1 MRTKIGTR
9 LLSLFLT
16 AICVIG
22 LIPTSAFAA
31 SSENMPSEI
40 TLKKSDYFL
49 DTDGSKTYNSPSFDK
64 PLYLHII
71 NMNVGGKTKVGFCAE
86 HGKQLGNTLIGKKWG
101 NPEPVTNSFIKM
113 MIGYY
118 YCMTDAKYM
127 TDAYK
132 AKFGSQLWTDQNMI
146 RYHNAWI
153 QALCWRAL
161 GQGAA
166 IPSDAEGQ
174 RVAIAKELMYIAN
187 AKNGTSYSDIYTD
200 KYGTTTF
207 YEKGCKVIDNPDCWP
222 DVDVTLY
229 HYIGGNATS
238 PDGKKHYTN
247 DNTQAIMVATPR
259 GEPTIDDYQIVVKK
273 VDSSNPTKG
282 LPGATFSLT
291 MVGSDDPSFPMTG
304 VTGQDGT
311 YTFKPLKA
319 GTYQVTETEA
329 PEGYQIDNPGP
340 YTVTLPMN
348 GQKTVTVTATD
359 TPITTSSGSIRKV
372 DKDIPTMGLAGA
384 TIRITGIDNNF
395 KYEGQTVAG
404 GALTDVPWDTMPV
417 GSYIAEEIGAPE
429 GYILPS
435 PHEKKEFYWDK
446 KSDVTLVFENDS
458 KVKVQLLKKDE
469 SNNPLPGCLFT
480 VIKNGQTLF
489 SAVTDA
495 AGTITVPNV
504 TEGTY
509 WFVEKDAPEGYV
521 VNSEP
526 VTAYVSAADIQG
538 NKTVTVE
545 ATNHRKP
552 GLEIVKIDSVTK
564 EPVANC
570 TFDIRSIDGTYHET
584 LTTDGAGRIFLEN
597 MTPGSYEVKETAV
610 PKGYNLNP
618 EKQTVELTA
627 GGTFTLTF
635 ENVPKTDF
643 TLFKHDSNNHPIA
656 GVTFEISKKGGQS
669 LGHFTTDGQGKLTV
683 PNLEPGIYVAV
694 ETDCPDDYILDKTPH
709 EFQVNAGKT
718 EVGIDVVNLKKPEIT
733 VKKVDSIVGGGVEG
747 AKFEIFYAGTGGTGS
762 PAGTYESLGTKY
774 TDANGIIHL
783 DHLKEGWYRFT
794 EVEAPEGYQLDE
806 PSTQEIYLKGDDNAE
821 LTFKDTPLSAIIVM
835 KKDGVNGKALPGATF
850 QLRYLDGTSG
860 TGGTVIGEKVT
871 DQNGVCSWTGLKAGT
886 YIVEEVKPA
895 PGYNIV
901 EGPKTVYISGKA
913 QDVITVS
920 FDNSPDGTLLIKKV
934 DAKNPTKVL
943 AGAKFRVQYTNG
955 TLLGNDN
962 GIFTTDENGQ
972 ITIAGLEP
980 EKTIIVTEVEAP
992 AGYIIDGQA
1001 QTIDI
1006 KSGKVVSITFKNAP
1020 KGELVI
1026 EKTDAATGK
1035 LLPGAEFIIR
1045 KSDGTEVGADG
1056 NIHNNLTIESG
1067 TLSSDSHFVTGGDG
1081 RIIIKGLTPGN
1092 YTITEVKAPDG
1103 YLIGK
1108 NASRTIQITAGDTQT
1123 ITFANPSTCSLLI
1136 KKVCSINTDKM
1147 LEGAVFDVRYA
1158 DGSVVGDSNGVY
1170 ETGADGT
1177 ILITGLEANK
1187 AIIVTETKAPNGFAI
1202 DTKPQ
1207 TVTTIA
1213 GKVVQLTFANAPYGK
1228 LVIEKRDAETNNLLP
1243 GAEFRVTT
1251 AAGCE
1256 VGQNGV
1262 IGDTTLTSNGIFRTD
1277 ADGKI
1282 TISNLR
1288 PGNYI
1293 ITEIKA
1299 PDGYLI
1305 DDPTRNVTVT
1315 AGDTQTIV
1323 FKNHSTCSL
1332 LIKKVCTENPDKML
1346 EGAVFDVRY
1355 ADGTVVGDSNG
1366 VFTTGADGTI
1376 LITGLEANKAIVVT
1390 ETKAPDGFAIDTT
1403 PQTITTQAGKVVQ
1416 LTFANAPYGKIII
1429 EKRDSKTNEL
1439 LPGAEFRVTTAAGCE
1454 VGQNGV
1460 IGDTNLT
1467 SNGIFTTGADGKIT
1481 ITNVR
1486 PGSYV
1491 ITEIK
1496 APDGY
1501 LIDDPTRTITVTSG
1515 DTQTIVFK
1523 DTKPGGLI
1531 IEKRDSVTKEPL
1543 AGATFKVTTSD
1554 GRFVAQDGGATST
1567 NGLYT
1572 TDANG
1577 QIHIVD
1583 LDPDTYVVTEVTAPD
1598 GYLMDAPSQTV
1609 KIEKNDTQTLTFY
1622 DTPLGGLTIVK
1633 VDSESGK
1640 RLEGAKIEVAK
1651 LNGEIVGTYVTDK
1664 LGVIQLPDLDDGWY
1678 QLTEIK
1684 APKGYL
1690 LDSTPQ
1696 KVEVKKGETKTFEF
1710 ENTASASM
1718 LIHKIDS
1725 VTKKGIQ
1732 GVKFVVYDSSMTP
1745 IGEYESDDQ
1754 GYVHLNKTLED
1765 GKYYVREIVAA
1776 EGYILDNKVK
1786 SFTVLA
1792 GDTAMIEWENTSELG
1807 QIQVIKTSEG
1817 YSSVNGLP
1825 AGTPLSGAIFAV
1837 YDKQNNVVDK
1847 FQTNENGIGSSKK
1860 LPLGIYTVKE
1870 VQAPANY
1877 GLNPTVFTAD
1887 IEFAG
1892 QVVKLNV
1899 TDPVITAG
1907 VSIKKTGYAQ
1917 TMNNNVMRWTVSGV
1931 RNDSTTSLQS
1941 FYWRDTLPTDAVRL
1955 TRLVTGTYSTTQTYK
1970 VTFTTNLNSQWR
1982 TAYDNLSTAKNYTLD
1997 MSSAALGLASN
2008 EYVTQFMLSFGIVP
2022 AGFHQ
2027 LTNAT
2032 VDAQTLYALTN
2043 GYKFTNKADVGGLL
2057 GGNWVQSIAR
2067 WTTSV
2072 YSHYVPAKPAA
2083 PKSPKLPRTGY

>member
-1 MRTKIGTR
+1 VRQKIGTR

-31 SSENMPSEI
+31 PSGSMPSEI
-40 TLKKSDYFL
+40 TLQKSDYFL
-49 DTDGSKTYNSPSFDK
+49 DTDGSKTYNSPSFGE

-71 NMNVGGKTKVGFCAE
+71 NMNVGGKTNVGFCAE

-118 YCMTDAKYM
+118 YCMTDAKYQ

-132 AKFGSQLWTDQNMI
+132 EKWGGELWTDQNLI

-174 RVAIAKELMYIAN
+174 KVAIAKELMYIAN

-207 YEKGCKVIDNPDCWP
+207 YQKGEKVLDNTDCWP

-247 DNTQAIMVATPR
+247 DNTQAIMVATPSI
-259 GEPTIDDYQIVVKK
+259 PTLGNYQITVKK

-282 LPGATFSLT
+282 LAGAEFSLE
-291 MVGSDDPSFPMTG
+291 MVGSDDPKFPMTG
-304 VTGQDGT
+304 VTGQGGT
-311 YTFKPLKA
+311 LTFKDLKA
-319 GTYQVTETEA
+319 GTYQVTETKA
-329 PEGYQIDNPGP
+329 PEDYQIDNPGP
-340 YTVTLPMN
+340 YTVTLPTN
-348 GQKTVTVTATD
+348 GQNTVTVTATD
-359 TPITTSSGSIRKV
+359 TPITLASGSIRKV
-372 DKDIPTMGLAGA
+372 DKDRPTMGLAGA

-395 KYEGQTVAG
+395 TYEGQTVEG

-417 GSYIAEEIGAPE
+417 GSYVAEEIGAPE

-446 KSDVTLVFENDS
+446 KNEVKLVFENDS

-552 GLEIVKIDSVTK
+552 GLEIVKINSVTK

-709 EFQVNAGKT
+709 EFQVNAGVT
-718 EVGIDVVNLKKPEIT
+718 NVGIDVVNLKKPEIT

-794 EVEAPEGYQLDE
+794 EVEAPAGYQLDE

-850 QLRYLDGTSG
+850 QLRYLGGTSG

-980 EKTIIVTEVEAP
+980 EKTIIVTEIEAP

-1056 NIHNNLTIESG
+1056 NIHNDLTIESG

-1123 ITFANPSTCSLLI
+1123 ITFANP
-1136 KKVCSINTDKM
+1136 
-1147 LEGAVFDVRYA
+1147 
-1158 DGSVVGDSNGVY
+1158 
-1170 ETGADGT
+1170 
-1177 ILITGLEANK
+1177 
-1187 AIIVTETKAPNGFAI
+1187 
-1202 DTKPQ
+1202 
-1207 TVTTIA
+1207 
-1213 GKVVQLTFANAPYGK
+1213 
-1228 LVIEKRDAETNNLLP
+1228 
-1243 GAEFRVTT
+1243 
-1251 AAGCE
+1251 
-1256 VGQNGV
+1256 
-1262 IGDTTLTSNGIFRTD
+1262 
-1277 ADGKI
+1277 
-1282 TISNLR
+1282 
-1288 PGNYI
+1288 
-1293 ITEIKA
+1293 
-1299 PDGYLI
+1299 
-1305 DDPTRNVTVT
+1305 
-1315 AGDTQTIV
+1315 
-1323 FKNHSTCSL
+1323 STCSL

-1486 PGSYV
+1486 PGNYV

-1651 LNGEIVGTYVTDK
+1651 MNGEIVGTYVTDK

-1725 VTKKGIQ
+1725 VTRKGIQ

>member
-1 MRTKIGTR
+1 VRQKIGTR

-31 SSENMPSEI
+31 PSGSMPSEI
-40 TLKKSDYFL
+40 TLQKSDYFL
-49 DTDGSKTYNSPSFDK
+49 DTDGSKTYNSPSFDE

-118 YCMTDAKYM
+118 YCMTDAKYQ

-132 AKFGSQLWTDQNMI
+132 EKWGGELWTDQNLI

-174 RVAIAKELMYIAN
+174 KAAIAKELMYIAN

-207 YEKGCKVIDNPDCWP
+207 YQKGEKVLDNTDCWP

-247 DNTQAIMVATPR
+247 DNTQAIMVATPSI
-259 GEPTIDDYQIVVKK
+259 PTAESYQIVVKK

-282 LPGATFSLT
+282 LSGATFSLT
-291 MVGSDDPSFPMTG
+291 MVGSTKTLTG

-311 YTFKPLKA
+311 YTFKNLKA

-340 YTVTLPMN
+340 YAVTLPTN
-348 GQKTVTVTATD
+348 GQKTVTVTALD
-359 TPITTSSGSIRKV
+359 TPITLASGSIRKV
-372 DKDIPTMGLAGA
+372 DKDRPTMGLAGA

-395 KYEGQTVAG
+395 TYEGQTVEG

-417 GSYIAEEIGAPE
+417 GSYVAEEIGAPE

-446 KSDVTLVFENDS
+446 KNEVKLVFENDS

-709 EFQVNAGKT
+709 EFQVNAGVT
-718 EVGIDVVNLKKPEIT
+718 NVGIDVVNLKKPEIT
-733 VKKVDSIVGGGVEG
+733 VKKVDSIVGGGVKD

-794 EVEAPEGYQLDE
+794 EVEAPAGYQLDE
-806 PSTQEIYLKGDDNAE
+806 PSTQEIYLKGDDNAT

-850 QLRYLDGTSG
+850 QLRYLGGTSG

-871 DQNGVCSWTGLKAGT
+871 DQNGVCSWTSLKAGT

-934 DAKNPTKVL
+934 DAKHPTKVL

-980 EKTIIVTEVEAP
+980 EKTIIVTEIEAP

-1035 LLPGAEFIIR
+1035 LLSGAEFIIR

-1056 NIHNNLTIESG
+1056 NIHNDLTIESG

-1123 ITFANPSTCSLLI
+1123 ITFANP
-1136 KKVCSINTDKM
+1136 
-1147 LEGAVFDVRYA
+1147 
-1158 DGSVVGDSNGVY
+1158 
-1170 ETGADGT
+1170 
-1177 ILITGLEANK
+1177 
-1187 AIIVTETKAPNGFAI
+1187 
-1202 DTKPQ
+1202 
-1207 TVTTIA
+1207 
-1213 GKVVQLTFANAPYGK
+1213 
-1228 LVIEKRDAETNNLLP
+1228 
-1243 GAEFRVTT
+1243 
-1251 AAGCE
+1251 
-1256 VGQNGV
+1256 
-1262 IGDTTLTSNGIFRTD
+1262 
-1277 ADGKI
+1277 
-1282 TISNLR
+1282 
-1288 PGNYI
+1288 
-1293 ITEIKA
+1293 
-1299 PDGYLI
+1299 
-1305 DDPTRNVTVT
+1305 
-1315 AGDTQTIV
+1315 
-1323 FKNHSTCSL
+1323 STCSL

-1486 PGSYV
+1486 PGNYV

-1531 IEKRDSVTKEPL
+1531 IEKRDIVTKEPL

-1651 LNGEIVGTYVTDK
+1651 MNGEIVGTYVTDK

-1725 VTKKGIQ
+1725 VTRKGIQ

-2067 WTTSV
+2067 WTTSI

>member
-31 SSENMPSEI
+31 PSGSMPSEI
-40 TLKKSDYFL
+40 TLQKSDYFL
-49 DTDGSKTYNSPSFDK
+49 DTDGSKTYNSPSFGE

-71 NMNVGGKTKVGFCAE
+71 NMNVGGKTNVGFCAE

-118 YCMTDAKYM
+118 YCMTDAKYQ

-132 AKFGSQLWTDQNMI
+132 EKWGGELWTDQNLI

-174 RVAIAKELMYIAN
+174 KVAIAKELMYIAN

-207 YEKGCKVIDNPDCWP
+207 YQKGEKVLDNTDCWP

-247 DNTQAIMVATPR
+247 DNTQAIMVATPKKSDI
-259 GEPTIDDYQIVVKK
+259 PSDKYQIVVKK

-282 LPGATFSLT
+282 LAGATFSLE
-291 MVGSDDPSFPMTG
+291 MVGSDDPKFPMTG

-311 YTFKPLKA
+311 YTFKNLKA

-340 YTVTLPMN
+340 YAVTLPTN
-348 GQKTVTVTATD
+348 GQKTVTVTALD
-359 TPITTSSGSIRKV
+359 TPITLASGSIRKV
-372 DKDIPTMGLAGA
+372 DKDRPTMGLAGA

-395 KYEGQTVAG
+395 TYEGQTVEG

-417 GSYIAEEIGAPE
+417 GSYVAEEIGAPE

-446 KSDVTLVFENDS
+446 KNEVKLVFENDS

-495 AGTITVPNV
+495 AGIITVPNV

-552 GLEIVKIDSVTK
+552 GLEIVKINSVTK

-597 MTPGSYEVKETAV
+597 MMPGSYEVKETAV

-709 EFQVNAGKT
+709 EFQVNAGVT
-718 EVGIDVVNLKKPEIT
+718 NVGIDVVNLKKPEIT

-794 EVEAPEGYQLDE
+794 EVEAPAGYQLDE

-850 QLRYLDGTSG
+850 QLRYLGGTSG

-871 DQNGVCSWTGLKAGT
+871 DQNGVCSWTSLKAGT

-934 DAKNPTKVL
+934 DAKHPTKVL

-980 EKTIIVTEVEAP
+980 EKTIIVTEIEAP

-1228 LVIEKRDAETNNLLP
+1228 
-1243 GAEFRVTT
+1243 
-1251 AAGCE
+1251 
-1256 VGQNGV
+1256 
-1262 IGDTTLTSNGIFRTD
+1262 
-1277 ADGKI
+1277 
-1282 TISNLR
+1282 
-1288 PGNYI
+1288 
-1293 ITEIKA
+1293 
-1299 PDGYLI
+1299 
-1305 DDPTRNVTVT
+1305 
-1315 AGDTQTIV
+1315 
-1323 FKNHSTCSL
+1323 
-1332 LIKKVCTENPDKML
+1332 
-1346 EGAVFDVRY
+1346 
-1355 ADGTVVGDSNG
+1355 
-1366 VFTTGADGTI
+1366 
-1376 LITGLEANKAIVVT
+1376 
-1390 ETKAPDGFAIDTT
+1390 
-1403 PQTITTQAGKVVQ
+1403 
-1416 LTFANAPYGKIII
+1416 III

-1496 APDGY
+1496 APGGY

-1651 LNGEIVGTYVTDK
+1651 MNGEIVGTYVTDK

-1725 VTKKGIQ
+1725 VTRKGIQ

-2067 WTTSV
+2067 WTTSI

-2083 PKSPKLPRTGY
+2083 PKSPTLPRTGY

>member
-1 MRTKIGTR
+1 MRQKIGTR

-31 SSENMPSEI
+31 PSGSMPSEI
-40 TLKKSDYFL
+40 TLQKSDYFL
-49 DTDGSKTYNSPSFDK
+49 DTDGSKTYNSPSFGE

-71 NMNVGGKTKVGFCAE
+71 NMNVGGKTNVGFCAE

-118 YCMTDAKYM
+118 YCMTDAKYQ

-132 AKFGSQLWTDQNMI
+132 EKWGGELWTDQNLI

-174 RVAIAKELMYIAN
+174 KVAIAKELMYIAN

-207 YEKGCKVIDNPDCWP
+207 YQKGEKVLDNTDCWP

-247 DNTQAIMVATPR
+247 DNTQAIMVATPSI
-259 GEPTIDDYQIVVKK
+259 PTLGNYQITVKK

-282 LPGATFSLT
+282 LAGAEFSLE
-291 MVGSDDPSFPMTG
+291 MVGSDDPKFPMTG
-304 VTGQDGT
+304 VTGQGGT
-311 YTFKPLKA
+311 LTFKDLKA
-319 GTYQVTETEA
+319 GTYQVTETKA
-329 PEGYQIDNPGP
+329 PEDYQIDNPGP
-340 YTVTLPMN
+340 YTVTLPTN
-348 GQKTVTVTATD
+348 GQNTVTVTATD
-359 TPITTSSGSIRKV
+359 TPITLASGSIRKV
-372 DKDIPTMGLAGA
+372 DKDRPTMGLAGA

-395 KYEGQTVAG
+395 TYEGQTVEG

-417 GSYIAEEIGAPE
+417 GSYVAEEIGAPE

-446 KSDVTLVFENDS
+446 KNEVKLVFENDS

-570 TFDIRSIDGTYHET
+570 TFDIRSIDGTYHEA

-709 EFQVNAGKT
+709 EFQVNAGVT
-718 EVGIDVVNLKKPEIT
+718 NVGIDVVNLKKPEIT

-794 EVEAPEGYQLDE
+794 EVKAPAGYQLDE

-850 QLRYLDGTSG
+850 QLRYLGGTSG
-860 TGGTVIGEKVT
+860 TGGTAIGEKVT

-980 EKTIIVTEVEAP
+980 KKTIIVTEIEAP

-1056 NIHNNLTIESG
+1056 NIHNDLTIESG

-1136 KKVCSINTDKM
+1136 KKVC
-1147 LEGAVFDVRYA
+1147 
-1158 DGSVVGDSNGVY
+1158 
-1170 ETGADGT
+1170 
-1177 ILITGLEANK
+1177 
-1187 AIIVTETKAPNGFAI
+1187 
-1202 DTKPQ
+1202 
-1207 TVTTIA
+1207 
-1213 GKVVQLTFANAPYGK
+1213 
-1228 LVIEKRDAETNNLLP
+1228 
-1243 GAEFRVTT
+1243 
-1251 AAGCE
+1251 
-1256 VGQNGV
+1256 
-1262 IGDTTLTSNGIFRTD
+1262 
-1277 ADGKI
+1277 
-1282 TISNLR
+1282 
-1288 PGNYI
+1288 
-1293 ITEIKA
+1293 
-1299 PDGYLI
+1299 
-1305 DDPTRNVTVT
+1305 
-1315 AGDTQTIV
+1315 
-1323 FKNHSTCSL
+1323 
-1332 LIKKVCTENPDKML
+1332 TENPDKML

-1376 LITGLEANKAIVVT
+1376 LITSLEANKAIVVT

-1486 PGSYV
+1486 PGNYI

-1651 LNGEIVGTYVTDK
+1651 MNGEIVGTYVTDK

-1725 VTKKGIQ
+1725 VTRKGIQ

>member
-1 MRTKIGTR
+1 MRQKIGTR

-31 SSENMPSEI
+31 PSGSMPSEI
-40 TLKKSDYFL
+40 TLQKSDYFL
-49 DTDGSKTYNSPSFDK
+49 DTDGSKTYNSPSFGE

-118 YCMTDAKYM
+118 YCMTDAKYQ

-132 AKFGSQLWTDQNMI
+132 EKWGGELWTDQNLI

-174 RVAIAKELMYIAN
+174 KAAIAKELMYIAN

-207 YEKGCKVIDNPDCWP
+207 YQKGEKVLDNTDCWP

-247 DNTQAIMVATPR
+247 DNTQAIMVATPSI
-259 GEPTIDDYQIVVKK
+259 PTAESYQIVVKK

-282 LPGATFSLT
+282 LSGATFSLT
-291 MVGSDDPSFPMTG
+291 MVGSTKTLTG

-311 YTFKPLKA
+311 YTFKNLKA

-340 YTVTLPMN
+340 YAVTLPTN
-348 GQKTVTVTATD
+348 GQKTVTVTALD
-359 TPITTSSGSIRKV
+359 TPITLASGSIRKV
-372 DKDIPTMGLAGA
+372 DKDRPTMGLAGA

-395 KYEGQTVAG
+395 TYEGQTVEG

-417 GSYIAEEIGAPE
+417 GSYVAEEIGAPE

-446 KSDVTLVFENDS
+446 KNEVKLVFENDS

-709 EFQVNAGKT
+709 EFQVNAGVT
-718 EVGIDVVNLKKPEIT
+718 NVGIDVVNLKKPEIT

-794 EVEAPEGYQLDE
+794 EVEAPAGYQLDE

-850 QLRYLDGTSG
+850 QLRYLGGTSG

-934 DAKNPTKVL
+934 DAKHPTKVL

-980 EKTIIVTEVEAP
+980 EKTIIVTEIEAP

-1056 NIHNNLTIESG
+1056 NIHNDLTIESG

-1081 RIIIKGLTPGN
+1081 RIIIKGLTPGH

-1123 ITFANPSTCSLLI
+1123 ITFANP
-1136 KKVCSINTDKM
+1136 
-1147 LEGAVFDVRYA
+1147 
-1158 DGSVVGDSNGVY
+1158 
-1170 ETGADGT
+1170 
-1177 ILITGLEANK
+1177 
-1187 AIIVTETKAPNGFAI
+1187 
-1202 DTKPQ
+1202 
-1207 TVTTIA
+1207 
-1213 GKVVQLTFANAPYGK
+1213 
-1228 LVIEKRDAETNNLLP
+1228 
-1243 GAEFRVTT
+1243 
-1251 AAGCE
+1251 
-1256 VGQNGV
+1256 
-1262 IGDTTLTSNGIFRTD
+1262 
-1277 ADGKI
+1277 
-1282 TISNLR
+1282 
-1288 PGNYI
+1288 
-1293 ITEIKA
+1293 
-1299 PDGYLI
+1299 
-1305 DDPTRNVTVT
+1305 
-1315 AGDTQTIV
+1315 
-1323 FKNHSTCSL
+1323 STCSL

-1486 PGSYV
+1486 PGNYV

-1651 LNGEIVGTYVTDK
+1651 MNGEIVGTYVTDK

-1725 VTKKGIQ
+1725 VTRKGIQ

>member
-31 SSENMPSEI
+31 PSGSMPSEI
-40 TLKKSDYFL
+40 TLQKSDYFL
-49 DTDGSKTYNSPSFDK
+49 DTDGSKTYNSPSFGE

-71 NMNVGGKTKVGFCAE
+71 NMNVGGKTNVGFCAE

-118 YCMTDAKYM
+118 YCMTDAKYQ

-132 AKFGSQLWTDQNMI
+132 EKWGGELWTDQNLI

-174 RVAIAKELMYIAN
+174 KVAIAKELMYMAN

-207 YEKGCKVIDNPDCWP
+207 YQKGEKVLDNTDCWP

-247 DNTQAIMVATPR
+247 DNTQAIMVATPKKSDI
-259 GEPTIDDYQIVVKK
+259 PSDKYQIVVKK

-282 LPGATFSLT
+282 LAGATFSLE
-291 MVGSDDPSFPMTG
+291 MVGSDDPKFPMTG

-311 YTFKPLKA
+311 YTFKNLKA

-340 YTVTLPMN
+340 YAVTLPTN
-348 GQKTVTVTATD
+348 GQKTVTVTALD
-359 TPITTSSGSIRKV
+359 TPITLASGSIRKV
-372 DKDIPTMGLAGA
+372 DKDRPTMGLAGA

-395 KYEGQTVAG
+395 TYEGQTVEG

-417 GSYIAEEIGAPE
+417 GSYVAEEIGAPE

-446 KSDVTLVFENDS
+446 KNEVKLVFENDS

-584 LTTDGAGRIFLEN
+584 LTTDGTGRIFLEN

-709 EFQVNAGKT
+709 EFQVNAGVT
-718 EVGIDVVNLKKPEIT
+718 NVGIDVVNLKKPEIT

-794 EVEAPEGYQLDE
+794 EVEAPAGYQLDE

-850 QLRYLDGTSG
+850 QLRYLGGTSG

-934 DAKNPTKVL
+934 DAKNPAKVL

-980 EKTIIVTEVEAP
+980 EKTIMVTEIEAP

-1288 PGNYI
+1288 PGNYV

-1315 AGDTQTIV
+1315 A
-1323 FKNHSTCSL
+1323 
-1332 LIKKVCTENPDKML
+1332 
-1346 EGAVFDVRY
+1346 
-1355 ADGTVVGDSNG
+1355 
-1366 VFTTGADGTI
+1366 
-1376 LITGLEANKAIVVT
+1376 
-1390 ETKAPDGFAIDTT
+1390 
-1403 PQTITTQAGKVVQ
+1403 
-1416 LTFANAPYGKIII
+1416 
-1429 EKRDSKTNEL
+1429 
-1439 LPGAEFRVTTAAGCE
+1439 
-1454 VGQNGV
+1454 
-1460 IGDTNLT
+1460 
-1467 SNGIFTTGADGKIT
+1467 
-1481 ITNVR
+1481 
-1486 PGSYV
+1486 
-1491 ITEIK
+1491 
-1496 APDGY
+1496 
-1501 LIDDPTRTITVTSG
+1501 G

-1651 LNGEIVGTYVTDK
+1651 MNGEIVGTYVTDK

-1725 VTKKGIQ
+1725 VTRKGIQ

>member
-1 MRTKIGTR
+1 MRTRIGTR

-31 SSENMPSEI
+31 SSESMPSEI

-71 NMNVGGKTKVGFCAE
+71 NMNVGGETKVGFCAE

-118 YCMTDAKYM
+118 YCMTDAKYQ

-132 AKFGSQLWTDQNMI
+132 EKWGGALWTDQNMI

-174 RVAIAKELMYIAN
+174 KVAIAKELMYIAN

-207 YEKGCKVIDNPDCWP
+207 YQKGEKVLDNTDCWP

-247 DNTQAIMVATPR
+247 DNTQAIMVATPKTPDTPI
-259 GEPTIDDYQIVVKK
+259 EDYQIVVKK
-273 VDSSNPTKG
+273 VDSTNPTKG
-282 LPGATFSLT
+282 LAGATFSLT
-291 MVGSDDPSFPMTG
+291 KVGSDDPKYPLTG

-311 YTFKPLKA
+311 YTFRRLEA

-340 YTVTLPMN
+340 YAVTLPTN

-359 TPITTSSGSIRKV
+359 TPITIASGSIRKV
-372 DKDIPTMGLAGA
+372 DKDRPTMGLAGA

-395 KYEGQTVAG
+395 TYEGQTVEG

-417 GSYIAEEIGAPE
+417 GSYVAEEIGAPE

-446 KSDVTLVFENDS
+446 KNEVKLVFENDS

-709 EFQVNAGKT
+709 EFQVNAGVT
-718 EVGIDVVNLKKPEIT
+718 NVGIDVVNLKKPEIT

-794 EVEAPEGYQLDE
+794 EVKAPAGYQLDE

-850 QLRYLDGTSG
+850 QLRYLGGTSG

-871 DQNGVCSWTGLKAGT
+871 DQNGVCSWTSLKAGT

-934 DAKNPTKVL
+934 DAKHPTKVL

-980 EKTIIVTEVEAP
+980 EKTIIVTEIEAP

-1056 NIHNNLTIESG
+1056 NIHNDLTIESG

-1123 ITFANPSTCSLLI
+1123 ITFANP
-1136 KKVCSINTDKM
+1136 
-1147 LEGAVFDVRYA
+1147 
-1158 DGSVVGDSNGVY
+1158 
-1170 ETGADGT
+1170 
-1177 ILITGLEANK
+1177 
-1187 AIIVTETKAPNGFAI
+1187 
-1202 DTKPQ
+1202 
-1207 TVTTIA
+1207 
-1213 GKVVQLTFANAPYGK
+1213 
-1228 LVIEKRDAETNNLLP
+1228 
-1243 GAEFRVTT
+1243 
-1251 AAGCE
+1251 
-1256 VGQNGV
+1256 
-1262 IGDTTLTSNGIFRTD
+1262 
-1277 ADGKI
+1277 
-1282 TISNLR
+1282 
-1288 PGNYI
+1288 
-1293 ITEIKA
+1293 
-1299 PDGYLI
+1299 
-1305 DDPTRNVTVT
+1305 
-1315 AGDTQTIV
+1315 
-1323 FKNHSTCSL
+1323 STCSL

-1416 LTFANAPYGKIII
+1416 LTFANAPYGIIII

-1467 SNGIFTTGADGKIT
+1467 SNGIFTTGADGKTT

-1486 PGSYV
+1486 PGSYI

-1651 LNGEIVGTYVTDK
+1651 MNGEIVGTYVTDK

-1725 VTKKGIQ
+1725 VTRKGIQ

>member
-31 SSENMPSEI
+31 PSGSMPSEI
-40 TLKKSDYFL
+40 TLQKSDYFL
-49 DTDGSKTYNSPSFDK
+49 DTDGSKTYNSPSFGE

-71 NMNVGGKTKVGFCAE
+71 NMNVGGETKIGFCAE

-118 YCMTDAKYM
+118 YCMTDTKYQ

-132 AKFGSQLWTDQNMI
+132 EKWGGELWTDPNLI

-174 RVAIAKELMYIAN
+174 KVAIAKELMYIAN

-207 YEKGCKVIDNPDCWP
+207 YQKGEKVLDNTDCWP

-247 DNTQAIMVATPR
+247 ENTQAIMVATPK
-259 GEPTIDDYQIVVKK
+259 EPTSEEYQIVVKK

-282 LPGATFSLT
+282 LAGAEFSLE
-291 MVGSDDPSFPMTG
+291 MVGSDDPKFPMTG
-304 VTGQDGT
+304 VTRQNGT
-311 YTFKPLKA
+311 YTFRGLKA
-319 GTYQVTETEA
+319 GTYQVTETTA
-329 PEGYQIDNPGP
+329 PDGYQIDNPGP
-340 YTVTLPMN
+340 YTVTLPTN
-348 GQKTVTVTATD
+348 GQKTVTVTALD
-359 TPITTSSGSIRKV
+359 TPITLASGSIRKV
-372 DKDIPTMGLAGA
+372 DKDRPTMGLAGA

-395 KYEGQTVAG
+395 TYEGQTVEG

-417 GSYIAEEIGAPE
+417 GSYVAEEIGAPE

-446 KSDVTLVFENDS
+446 KNEVKLVFENDS

-584 LTTDGAGRIFLEN
+584 LTTDGTGRIFLEN

-610 PKGYNLNP
+610 PQGYNLNP

-656 GVTFEISKKGGQS
+656 GVTFEISKKGGKS

-709 EFQVNAGKT
+709 EFQVNAGVT
-718 EVGIDVVNLKKPEIT
+718 NVGIDVVNLKKPEIT
-733 VKKVDSIVGGGVEG
+733 VKKVDSIVGGGVKD

-794 EVEAPEGYQLDE
+794 EVEAPAGYQLDE

-850 QLRYLDGTSG
+850 QLRYLGGTSG

-871 DQNGVCSWTGLKAGT
+871 DQNGVCSWTSLKAGT

-934 DAKNPTKVL
+934 DAKHPTKVL

-980 EKTIIVTEVEAP
+980 EKTIIVTEIEAP

-1035 LLPGAEFIIR
+1035 LLSGAEFIIR

-1056 NIHNNLTIESG
+1056 NIHNDLTIESG

-1123 ITFANPSTCSLLI
+1123 ITFANP
-1136 KKVCSINTDKM
+1136 
-1147 LEGAVFDVRYA
+1147 
-1158 DGSVVGDSNGVY
+1158 
-1170 ETGADGT
+1170 
-1177 ILITGLEANK
+1177 
-1187 AIIVTETKAPNGFAI
+1187 
-1202 DTKPQ
+1202 
-1207 TVTTIA
+1207 
-1213 GKVVQLTFANAPYGK
+1213 
-1228 LVIEKRDAETNNLLP
+1228 
-1243 GAEFRVTT
+1243 
-1251 AAGCE
+1251 
-1256 VGQNGV
+1256 
-1262 IGDTTLTSNGIFRTD
+1262 
-1277 ADGKI
+1277 
-1282 TISNLR
+1282 
-1288 PGNYI
+1288 
-1293 ITEIKA
+1293 
-1299 PDGYLI
+1299 
-1305 DDPTRNVTVT
+1305 
-1315 AGDTQTIV
+1315 
-1323 FKNHSTCSL
+1323 STCSL

-1486 PGSYV
+1486 PGNYV

-1651 LNGEIVGTYVTDK
+1651 MNGEIVGTYVTDK

-1725 VTKKGIQ
+1725 VTRKGIQ

-1765 GKYYVREIVAA
+1765 GRYYVREIVAA

-1877 GLNPTVFTAD
+1877 GLNPTMFTAD

-2067 WTTSV
+2067 WTTSI

>member
-31 SSENMPSEI
+31 PSGSMPSEI
-40 TLKKSDYFL
+40 TLQKSDYFL
-49 DTDGSKTYNSPSFDK
+49 DTDGSKTYNSPSFGE

-71 NMNVGGKTKVGFCAE
+71 NMNVGGETKIGFCAE

-118 YCMTDAKYM
+118 YCMTDAKYQ

-132 AKFGSQLWTDQNMI
+132 EKWGGELWTDQNLI

-174 RVAIAKELMYIAN
+174 KVAIAKELMYIAN

-207 YEKGCKVIDNPDCWP
+207 YQKGEKVLDNTDCWP

-229 HYIGGNATS
+229 RYIGGNATS

-247 DNTQAIMVATPR
+247 DNTQAVMVATPKK
-259 GEPTIDDYQIVVKK
+259 EPTGDTYRIIVKK

-282 LPGATFSLT
+282 LAGATFSLE
-291 MVGSDDPSFPMTG
+291 MVGSDGPSFPKTG

-311 YTFKPLKA
+311 YIFDRLEA
-319 GTYQVTETEA
+319 GTYKVTETEA

-340 YTVTLPMN
+340 YAVTLPTN
-348 GQKTVTVTATD
+348 GQNTVTVTALD
-359 TPITTSSGSIRKV
+359 TPITLASGSIRKV
-372 DKDIPTMGLAGA
+372 DKDRPTMGLAGA

-395 KYEGQTVAG
+395 TYEGQTVEG

-417 GSYIAEEIGAPE
+417 GSYVAEEIGAPE

-446 KSDVTLVFENDS
+446 KNEVKLVFENDS

-709 EFQVNAGKT
+709 EFQVNAGVT
-718 EVGIDVVNLKKPEIT
+718 NVGIDVVNLKKPEIT

-794 EVEAPEGYQLDE
+794 EVEAPAGYQLDE

-850 QLRYLDGTSG
+850 QLRYLGGTSG

-934 DAKNPTKVL
+934 DAKHPTKVL

-980 EKTIIVTEVEAP
+980 EKTIIVTEIEAP

-1056 NIHNNLTIESG
+1056 NIHNDLTIESG

-1136 KKVCSINTDKM
+1136 KKVC
-1147 LEGAVFDVRYA
+1147 
-1158 DGSVVGDSNGVY
+1158 
-1170 ETGADGT
+1170 
-1177 ILITGLEANK
+1177 
-1187 AIIVTETKAPNGFAI
+1187 
-1202 DTKPQ
+1202 
-1207 TVTTIA
+1207 
-1213 GKVVQLTFANAPYGK
+1213 
-1228 LVIEKRDAETNNLLP
+1228 
-1243 GAEFRVTT
+1243 
-1251 AAGCE
+1251 
-1256 VGQNGV
+1256 
-1262 IGDTTLTSNGIFRTD
+1262 
-1277 ADGKI
+1277 
-1282 TISNLR
+1282 
-1288 PGNYI
+1288 
-1293 ITEIKA
+1293 
-1299 PDGYLI
+1299 
-1305 DDPTRNVTVT
+1305 
-1315 AGDTQTIV
+1315 
-1323 FKNHSTCSL
+1323 
-1332 LIKKVCTENPDKML
+1332 TENPDKML

-1376 LITGLEANKAIVVT
+1376 LITGLEANKAIVVM

-1467 SNGIFTTGADGKIT
+1467 SNGIFTTGADGKTT

-1486 PGSYV
+1486 PGSYI

-1651 LNGEIVGTYVTDK
+1651 MNGEIVGTYVTDK

-1725 VTKKGIQ
+1725 VTRKGIQ

>member
-31 SSENMPSEI
+31 PSGSMPSEI
-40 TLKKSDYFL
+40 TLQKSDYFL
-49 DTDGSKTYNSPSFDK
+49 DTDGSKTYNSPSFGE

-71 NMNVGGKTKVGFCAE
+71 NMNVGGETKIGFCAE

-118 YCMTDAKYM
+118 YCMTDAKYQ

-132 AKFGSQLWTDQNMI
+132 EKWGGELWTDQNLI

-174 RVAIAKELMYIAN
+174 KVAIAKELMYIAN

-207 YEKGCKVIDNPDCWP
+207 YQKGEKVLDNTDCWP

-229 HYIGGNATS
+229 RYIGGNATS

-247 DNTQAIMVATPR
+247 DNTQAVMVATPKK
-259 GEPTIDDYQIVVKK
+259 EPTGDTYRIIVKK

-282 LPGATFSLT
+282 LAGATFSLE
-291 MVGSDDPSFPMTG
+291 MVGSDGPSFPKTG

-311 YTFKPLKA
+311 YIFDRLEA
-319 GTYQVTETEA
+319 GTYKVTETEA

-340 YTVTLPMN
+340 YAVTLPTN
-348 GQKTVTVTATD
+348 GQNTVTVTALD
-359 TPITTSSGSIRKV
+359 TPITLASGSIRKV
-372 DKDIPTMGLAGA
+372 DKDRPTMGLAGA

-395 KYEGQTVAG
+395 TYEGQTVEG

-417 GSYIAEEIGAPE
+417 GSYVAEEIGAPE

-446 KSDVTLVFENDS
+446 KNEVKLVFENDS

-570 TFDIRSIDGTYHET
+570 TFDIRSIDGTYHEA

-694 ETDCPDDYILDKTPH
+694 EADCPDDYILDKTPH
-709 EFQVNAGKT
+709 EFQVNAGVT
-718 EVGIDVVNLKKPEIT
+718 NVGIDVVNLKKPEIT

-794 EVEAPEGYQLDE
+794 EVEAPAGYQLDE

-850 QLRYLDGTSG
+850 QLRYLGGTSG
-860 TGGTVIGEKVT
+860 TGGTAIGEKVT

-934 DAKNPTKVL
+934 DAKHPTKVL

-980 EKTIIVTEVEAP
+980 KKTIIVTEIEAP

-1056 NIHNNLTIESG
+1056 NIHNDLTIESG

-1123 ITFANPSTCSLLI
+1123 ITFANP
-1136 KKVCSINTDKM
+1136 
-1147 LEGAVFDVRYA
+1147 
-1158 DGSVVGDSNGVY
+1158 
-1170 ETGADGT
+1170 
-1177 ILITGLEANK
+1177 
-1187 AIIVTETKAPNGFAI
+1187 
-1202 DTKPQ
+1202 
-1207 TVTTIA
+1207 
-1213 GKVVQLTFANAPYGK
+1213 
-1228 LVIEKRDAETNNLLP
+1228 
-1243 GAEFRVTT
+1243 
-1251 AAGCE
+1251 
-1256 VGQNGV
+1256 
-1262 IGDTTLTSNGIFRTD
+1262 
-1277 ADGKI
+1277 
-1282 TISNLR
+1282 
-1288 PGNYI
+1288 
-1293 ITEIKA
+1293 
-1299 PDGYLI
+1299 
-1305 DDPTRNVTVT
+1305 
-1315 AGDTQTIV
+1315 
-1323 FKNHSTCSL
+1323 STCSL

-1486 PGSYV
+1486 PGNYI

-1651 LNGEIVGTYVTDK
+1651 MNGEIVGTYVTDK

-1725 VTKKGIQ
+1725 VTRKGIQ

-2067 WTTSV
+2067 WTTSI

>member
-31 SSENMPSEI
+31 SSESMPSEI

-71 NMNVGGKTKVGFCAE
+71 NMNVGGETKVGFCAE

-118 YCMTDAKYM
+118 YCMTDAKYQ

-132 AKFGSQLWTDQNMI
+132 EKWGGALWTDQNMI

-174 RVAIAKELMYIAN
+174 KVAIAKELMYIAN

-207 YEKGCKVIDNPDCWP
+207 YQKGEKVLDNTDCWP

-247 DNTQAIMVATPR
+247 DNTQAIMVATPK
-259 GEPTIDDYQIVVKK
+259 EPTSEKYQIVVKK

-282 LPGATFSLT
+282 LAGAEFSLE
-291 MVGSDDPSFPMTG
+291 MVGSDDPKFPMTG
-304 VTGQDGT
+304 VTGQNGT
-311 YTFKPLKA
+311 LTFTNLKA
-319 GTYQVTETEA
+319 GTYQVTETKA
-329 PEGYQIDNPGP
+329 PEDYQIDNPGP
-340 YTVTLPMN
+340 YTVTLPTN

-359 TPITTSSGSIRKV
+359 TPITIASGSIRKV
-372 DKDIPTMGLAGA
+372 DKDRPTMGLAGA

-417 GSYIAEEIGAPE
+417 GSYVAEEIGAPE

-446 KSDVTLVFENDS
+446 KNEVKLVFENDS

-709 EFQVNAGKT
+709 EFQVNAGVT
-718 EVGIDVVNLKKPEIT
+718 NVGIDVVNLKKPEIT

-850 QLRYLDGTSG
+850 QLRYLGGTSG

-980 EKTIIVTEVEAP
+980 EKTIIVTEIEAP

-1056 NIHNNLTIESG
+1056 NIHNDLTIESG

-1123 ITFANPSTCSLLI
+1123 ITFANP
-1136 KKVCSINTDKM
+1136 
-1147 LEGAVFDVRYA
+1147 
-1158 DGSVVGDSNGVY
+1158 
-1170 ETGADGT
+1170 
-1177 ILITGLEANK
+1177 
-1187 AIIVTETKAPNGFAI
+1187 
-1202 DTKPQ
+1202 
-1207 TVTTIA
+1207 
-1213 GKVVQLTFANAPYGK
+1213 
-1228 LVIEKRDAETNNLLP
+1228 
-1243 GAEFRVTT
+1243 
-1251 AAGCE
+1251 
-1256 VGQNGV
+1256 
-1262 IGDTTLTSNGIFRTD
+1262 
-1277 ADGKI
+1277 
-1282 TISNLR
+1282 
-1288 PGNYI
+1288 
-1293 ITEIKA
+1293 
-1299 PDGYLI
+1299 
-1305 DDPTRNVTVT
+1305 
-1315 AGDTQTIV
+1315 
-1323 FKNHSTCSL
+1323 STCSL

-1467 SNGIFTTGADGKIT
+1467 SNGIFTTGADGKTT

-1486 PGSYV
+1486 PGSYI

-1651 LNGEIVGTYVTDK
+1651 MNGEIVGTYVTDK

-1725 VTKKGIQ
+1725 VTRKGIQ

>member
-31 SSENMPSEI
+31 PSGSMPSEI
-40 TLKKSDYFL
+40 TLQKSDYFL
-49 DTDGSKTYNSPSFDK
+49 DTDGSKTYNSPSFGE

-118 YCMTDAKYM
+118 YCMTDAQYQN
-127 TDAYK
+127 DAYK
-132 AKFGSQLWTDQNMI
+132 EKWNGELWTDQNLI

-161 GQGAA
+161 GQGTA

-174 RVAIAKELMYIAN
+174 KVAIAKELMYIAN

-207 YEKGCKVIDNPDCWP
+207 YQKGEKVLDNTDCWP

-247 DNTQAIMVATPR
+247 DNTQAIMVATPKN
-259 GEPTIDDYQIVVKK
+259 EPTSDTYRIIVKK

-282 LPGATFSLT
+282 LAGATFSLE
-291 MVGSDDPSFPMTG
+291 MVGSDDPSFPKPG

-311 YTFKPLKA
+311 YIFDRLKA
-319 GTYQVTETEA
+319 GTYQVTETKA

-340 YTVTLPMN
+340 YTVTLPTN
-348 GQKTVTVTATD
+348 GQKTVTVTALD
-359 TPITTSSGSIRKV
+359 TPITLASGSIRKV
-372 DKDIPTMGLAGA
+372 DKDRPTMGLAGA

-395 KYEGQTVAG
+395 TYEGQTVEG

-417 GSYIAEEIGAPE
+417 GSYVAEEIGAPE

-446 KSDVTLVFENDS
+446 KNEVKLVFENDS

-469 SNNPLPGCLFT
+469 SNNSLPGCLFT

-584 LTTDGAGRIFLEN
+584 LTTDGTGRIFLEN

-610 PKGYNLNP
+610 PQGYNLNP

-709 EFQVNAGKT
+709 EFQVNAGVT
-718 EVGIDVVNLKKPEIT
+718 NVGIDVVNLKKPEIT
-733 VKKVDSIVGGGVEG
+733 VKKVDSIVGGGVKD

-794 EVEAPEGYQLDE
+794 EVEAPAGYQLDE

-850 QLRYLDGTSG
+850 QLRYLGGTSG

-871 DQNGVCSWTGLKAGT
+871 DQNGVCSWTSLKAGT

-934 DAKNPTKVL
+934 DAKHPTKVL

-980 EKTIIVTEVEAP
+980 EKTIIVTEIEAP

-1035 LLPGAEFIIR
+1035 LLSGAEFIIR

-1056 NIHNNLTIESG
+1056 NIHNDLTIESG

-1123 ITFANPSTCSLLI
+1123 ITFANP
-1136 KKVCSINTDKM
+1136 
-1147 LEGAVFDVRYA
+1147 
-1158 DGSVVGDSNGVY
+1158 
-1170 ETGADGT
+1170 
-1177 ILITGLEANK
+1177 
-1187 AIIVTETKAPNGFAI
+1187 
-1202 DTKPQ
+1202 
-1207 TVTTIA
+1207 
-1213 GKVVQLTFANAPYGK
+1213 
-1228 LVIEKRDAETNNLLP
+1228 
-1243 GAEFRVTT
+1243 
-1251 AAGCE
+1251 
-1256 VGQNGV
+1256 
-1262 IGDTTLTSNGIFRTD
+1262 
-1277 ADGKI
+1277 
-1282 TISNLR
+1282 
-1288 PGNYI
+1288 
-1293 ITEIKA
+1293 
-1299 PDGYLI
+1299 
-1305 DDPTRNVTVT
+1305 
-1315 AGDTQTIV
+1315 
-1323 FKNHSTCSL
+1323 STCSL

-1486 PGSYV
+1486 PGNYV

-1651 LNGEIVGTYVTDK
+1651 MNGEIVGTYVTDK

-1725 VTKKGIQ
+1725 VTRKGIQ
-1732 GVKFVVYDSSMTP
+1732 GVKFIVYDSSMTP

>member
-1 MRTKIGTR
+1 MRQKIGTR

-31 SSENMPSEI
+31 PSGSMPSEI
-40 TLKKSDYFL
+40 TLQKSDYFL
-49 DTDGSKTYNSPSFDK
+49 DTDGSKTYNSPSFDE

-118 YCMTDAKYM
+118 YCMTDAKYQ

-132 AKFGSQLWTDQNMI
+132 EKWGGELWTDQNLI

-174 RVAIAKELMYIAN
+174 KAAIAKELMYIAN

-207 YEKGCKVIDNPDCWP
+207 YQKGEKVLDNTDCWP

-247 DNTQAIMVATPR
+247 DNTQAIMVATPSI
-259 GEPTIDDYQIVVKK
+259 PTAESYQIVVKK

-282 LPGATFSLT
+282 LSGATFSLT
-291 MVGSDDPSFPMTG
+291 MVGSTKTLTG

-311 YTFKPLKA
+311 YTFKNLKA

-340 YTVTLPMN
+340 YAVTLPTN
-348 GQKTVTVTATD
+348 GQKTVTVTALD
-359 TPITTSSGSIRKV
+359 TPITLASGSIRKV
-372 DKDIPTMGLAGA
+372 DKDRPTMGLAGA

-395 KYEGQTVAG
+395 TYEGQTVEG

-417 GSYIAEEIGAPE
+417 GSYVAEEIGAPE

-446 KSDVTLVFENDS
+446 KNEVKLVFENDS

-610 PKGYNLNP
+610 PQGYNLNP

-656 GVTFEISKKGGQS
+656 GVTFEISKKGGKS

-709 EFQVNAGKT
+709 EFQVNAGVT
-718 EVGIDVVNLKKPEIT
+718 NVGIDVVNLKKPEIT
-733 VKKVDSIVGGGVEG
+733 VKKVDSIVGGGVKD

-794 EVEAPEGYQLDE
+794 EVEAPAGYQLDE

-850 QLRYLDGTSG
+850 QLRYLGGTSG

-871 DQNGVCSWTGLKAGT
+871 DQNGVCSWTSLKAGT

-934 DAKNPTKVL
+934 DAKHPTKVL

-980 EKTIIVTEVEAP
+980 KKTIIVTEIEAP

-1056 NIHNNLTIESG
+1056 NIHNDLTIESG

-1081 RIIIKGLTPGN
+1081 RIIIKGLTPGH

-1123 ITFANPSTCSLLI
+1123 ITFANP
-1136 KKVCSINTDKM
+1136 
-1147 LEGAVFDVRYA
+1147 
-1158 DGSVVGDSNGVY
+1158 
-1170 ETGADGT
+1170 
-1177 ILITGLEANK
+1177 
-1187 AIIVTETKAPNGFAI
+1187 
-1202 DTKPQ
+1202 
-1207 TVTTIA
+1207 
-1213 GKVVQLTFANAPYGK
+1213 
-1228 LVIEKRDAETNNLLP
+1228 
-1243 GAEFRVTT
+1243 
-1251 AAGCE
+1251 
-1256 VGQNGV
+1256 
-1262 IGDTTLTSNGIFRTD
+1262 
-1277 ADGKI
+1277 
-1282 TISNLR
+1282 
-1288 PGNYI
+1288 
-1293 ITEIKA
+1293 
-1299 PDGYLI
+1299 
-1305 DDPTRNVTVT
+1305 
-1315 AGDTQTIV
+1315 
-1323 FKNHSTCSL
+1323 STCSL

-1486 PGSYV
+1486 PGNYV

-1651 LNGEIVGTYVTDK
+1651 MNGEIVGTYVTDK

-1725 VTKKGIQ
+1725 VTRKGIQ
-1732 GVKFVVYDSSMTP
+1732 GVKFVVYDNSMTP

-2067 WTTSV
+2067 WTTSI

>member
-1 MRTKIGTR
+1 MRQKIGTR

-31 SSENMPSEI
+31 PSGSMPSEI
-40 TLKKSDYFL
+40 TLQKSDYFL
-49 DTDGSKTYNSPSFDK
+49 DTDGSKTYNSPSFDE

-118 YCMTDAKYM
+118 YCMTDAKYQ

-132 AKFGSQLWTDQNMI
+132 EKWGGELWTDQNLI

-174 RVAIAKELMYIAN
+174 KAAIAKELMYIAN

-207 YEKGCKVIDNPDCWP
+207 YQKGEKVLDNTDCWP

-247 DNTQAIMVATPR
+247 DNTQAIMVATPSI
-259 GEPTIDDYQIVVKK
+259 PTAENYQITVKK

-282 LPGATFSLT
+282 LAGAEFSLE
-291 MVGSDDPSFPMTG
+291 MVGSDDPKFPMTG
-304 VTGQDGT
+304 VTGQGGT
-311 YTFKPLKA
+311 YTFKDLKA
-319 GTYQVTETEA
+319 GTYQVTETKA
-329 PEGYQIDNPGP
+329 PEDYQIDNPGP
-340 YTVTLPMN
+340 YTVTLPTN
-348 GQKTVTVTATD
+348 GQNTVTVTALD
-359 TPITTSSGSIRKV
+359 TPITLASGSIRKV
-372 DKDIPTMGLAGA
+372 DKDRPTMGLAGA

-395 KYEGQTVAG
+395 TYEGQTVEG

-417 GSYIAEEIGAPE
+417 GSYVAEEIGAPE

-446 KSDVTLVFENDS
+446 KNEVKLVFENDS

-552 GLEIVKIDSVTK
+552 GLEIVKINSVTK

-709 EFQVNAGKT
+709 EFQVNAGVT
-718 EVGIDVVNLKKPEIT
+718 NVGIDVVNLKKPEIT

-794 EVEAPEGYQLDE
+794 EVEAPAGYQLDE

-850 QLRYLDGTSG
+850 QLRYLGGTSG
-860 TGGTVIGEKVT
+860 TGGTAIGEKVT

-934 DAKNPTKVL
+934 DAKHPTKVL

-980 EKTIIVTEVEAP
+980 KKTIIVTEIEAP

-1056 NIHNNLTIESG
+1056 NIHNDLTIESG

-1081 RIIIKGLTPGN
+1081 RIIIKGLTPGH

-1123 ITFANPSTCSLLI
+1123 ITFANP
-1136 KKVCSINTDKM
+1136 
-1147 LEGAVFDVRYA
+1147 
-1158 DGSVVGDSNGVY
+1158 
-1170 ETGADGT
+1170 
-1177 ILITGLEANK
+1177 
-1187 AIIVTETKAPNGFAI
+1187 
-1202 DTKPQ
+1202 
-1207 TVTTIA
+1207 
-1213 GKVVQLTFANAPYGK
+1213 
-1228 LVIEKRDAETNNLLP
+1228 
-1243 GAEFRVTT
+1243 
-1251 AAGCE
+1251 
-1256 VGQNGV
+1256 
-1262 IGDTTLTSNGIFRTD
+1262 
-1277 ADGKI
+1277 
-1282 TISNLR
+1282 
-1288 PGNYI
+1288 
-1293 ITEIKA
+1293 
-1299 PDGYLI
+1299 
-1305 DDPTRNVTVT
+1305 
-1315 AGDTQTIV
+1315 
-1323 FKNHSTCSL
+1323 STCSL

-1486 PGSYV
+1486 PGNYV

-1651 LNGEIVGTYVTDK
+1651 MNGEIVGTYVTDK

-1725 VTKKGIQ
+1725 VTRKGIQ

-2067 WTTSV
+2067 WTTSI

>member
-31 SSENMPSEI
+31 PSGSMPSEI
-40 TLKKSDYFL
+40 TLQKSDYFL
-49 DTDGSKTYNSPSFDK
+49 DTDGSKTYNSPSFGE

-71 NMNVGGKTKVGFCAE
+71 NMNVGGETKIGFCAE

-118 YCMTDAKYM
+118 YCMTDTKYQ

-132 AKFGSQLWTDQNMI
+132 EKWGGELWTDPNLI

-174 RVAIAKELMYIAN
+174 KVAIAKELMYIAN

-207 YEKGCKVIDNPDCWP
+207 YQKGEKVLDNTDCWP

-247 DNTQAIMVATPR
+247 ENTQAIMVATPK
-259 GEPTIDDYQIVVKK
+259 EPTSEEYQIVVKK

-282 LPGATFSLT
+282 LAGAEFSLE
-291 MVGSDDPSFPMTG
+291 MVGSDDPKFPMTG
-304 VTGQDGT
+304 VTRQNGT
-311 YTFKPLKA
+311 YTFRGLKA
-319 GTYQVTETEA
+319 GTYQVTETTA
-329 PEGYQIDNPGP
+329 PDGYQIDNPGP
-340 YTVTLPMN
+340 YTVTLPTN
-348 GQKTVTVTATD
+348 GQKTVTVTALD
-359 TPITTSSGSIRKV
+359 TPITLASGSIRKV
-372 DKDIPTMGLAGA
+372 DKDRPTMGLAGA

-395 KYEGQTVAG
+395 TYEGQTVEG

-417 GSYIAEEIGAPE
+417 GSYVAEEIGAPE

-446 KSDVTLVFENDS
+446 KNEVKLVFENDS

-504 TEGTY
+504 AEGTY

-656 GVTFEISKKGGQS
+656 GVTFEISKKGGKS

-709 EFQVNAGKT
+709 EFQVNAGVT
-718 EVGIDVVNLKKPEIT
+718 NVGIDVVNLKKPEIT
-733 VKKVDSIVGGGVEG
+733 VKKVDSIVGGGVKD

-794 EVEAPEGYQLDE
+794 EVEAPAGYQLDE

-850 QLRYLDGTSG
+850 QLRYLGGTSG

-871 DQNGVCSWTGLKAGT
+871 DQNGVCSWTSLKAGT

-934 DAKNPTKVL
+934 DAKHPTKVL

-980 EKTIIVTEVEAP
+980 KKTIIVTEIEAP

-1056 NIHNNLTIESG
+1056 NIHNDLTIESG

-1081 RIIIKGLTPGN
+1081 RIIIKGLTPGH

-1123 ITFANPSTCSLLI
+1123 ITFANP
-1136 KKVCSINTDKM
+1136 
-1147 LEGAVFDVRYA
+1147 
-1158 DGSVVGDSNGVY
+1158 
-1170 ETGADGT
+1170 
-1177 ILITGLEANK
+1177 
-1187 AIIVTETKAPNGFAI
+1187 
-1202 DTKPQ
+1202 
-1207 TVTTIA
+1207 
-1213 GKVVQLTFANAPYGK
+1213 
-1228 LVIEKRDAETNNLLP
+1228 
-1243 GAEFRVTT
+1243 
-1251 AAGCE
+1251 
-1256 VGQNGV
+1256 
-1262 IGDTTLTSNGIFRTD
+1262 
-1277 ADGKI
+1277 
-1282 TISNLR
+1282 
-1288 PGNYI
+1288 
-1293 ITEIKA
+1293 
-1299 PDGYLI
+1299 
-1305 DDPTRNVTVT
+1305 
-1315 AGDTQTIV
+1315 
-1323 FKNHSTCSL
+1323 STCSL

-1486 PGSYV
+1486 PGNYV

-1651 LNGEIVGTYVTDK
+1651 MNGEIVGTYVTDK

-1725 VTKKGIQ
+1725 VTRKGIQ

-2067 WTTSV
+2067 WTTSI

>member
-31 SSENMPSEI
+31 PSGSMPSEI
-40 TLKKSDYFL
+40 TLQKSDYFL
-49 DTDGSKTYNSPSFDK
+49 DTDGSKTYNSPSFGE

-71 NMNVGGKTKVGFCAE
+71 NMNVGGETKIGFCAE

-118 YCMTDAKYM
+118 YCMTDAKYQ

-132 AKFGSQLWTDQNMI
+132 EKWGGELWTDQNLI

-174 RVAIAKELMYIAN
+174 KVAIAKELMYIAN

-207 YEKGCKVIDNPDCWP
+207 YQKGEKVLDNTDCWP

-229 HYIGGNATS
+229 RYIGGNATS

-247 DNTQAIMVATPR
+247 DNTQAVMVATPKK
-259 GEPTIDDYQIVVKK
+259 EPTGDTYRIIVKK

-282 LPGATFSLT
+282 LAGATFSLE
-291 MVGSDDPSFPMTG
+291 MVGSDGPSFPKTG

-311 YTFKPLKA
+311 YIFDRLEA
-319 GTYQVTETEA
+319 GTYKVTETEA

-340 YTVTLPMN
+340 YAVTLPTN
-348 GQKTVTVTATD
+348 GQNTVTVTALD
-359 TPITTSSGSIRKV
+359 TPITLASGSIRKV
-372 DKDIPTMGLAGA
+372 DKDRPTMGLAGA

-395 KYEGQTVAG
+395 TYEGQTVEG

-417 GSYIAEEIGAPE
+417 GSYVAEEIGAPE

-446 KSDVTLVFENDS
+446 KNEVKLVFENDS

-709 EFQVNAGKT
+709 EFQVNAGVT
-718 EVGIDVVNLKKPEIT
+718 NVGIDVVNLKKPEIT

-794 EVEAPEGYQLDE
+794 EVEAPAGYQLDE

-850 QLRYLDGTSG
+850 QLRYLGGTSG

-871 DQNGVCSWTGLKAGT
+871 DQNGVCSWTSLKAGT

-934 DAKNPTKVL
+934 DAKHPTKVL

-980 EKTIIVTEVEAP
+980 EKTIIVTEIEAP

-1056 NIHNNLTIESG
+1056 NIHNDLTIESG

-1123 ITFANPSTCSLLI
+1123 ITFANP
-1136 KKVCSINTDKM
+1136 
-1147 LEGAVFDVRYA
+1147 
-1158 DGSVVGDSNGVY
+1158 
-1170 ETGADGT
+1170 
-1177 ILITGLEANK
+1177 
-1187 AIIVTETKAPNGFAI
+1187 
-1202 DTKPQ
+1202 
-1207 TVTTIA
+1207 
-1213 GKVVQLTFANAPYGK
+1213 
-1228 LVIEKRDAETNNLLP
+1228 
-1243 GAEFRVTT
+1243 
-1251 AAGCE
+1251 
-1256 VGQNGV
+1256 
-1262 IGDTTLTSNGIFRTD
+1262 
-1277 ADGKI
+1277 
-1282 TISNLR
+1282 
-1288 PGNYI
+1288 
-1293 ITEIKA
+1293 
-1299 PDGYLI
+1299 
-1305 DDPTRNVTVT
+1305 
-1315 AGDTQTIV
+1315 
-1323 FKNHSTCSL
+1323 STCSL

-1486 PGSYV
+1486 PGNYV

-1651 LNGEIVGTYVTDK
+1651 MNGEIVGTYVTDK

-1725 VTKKGIQ
+1725 VTRKGIQ

>member
-1 MRTKIGTR
+1 MRQKIGTR

-31 SSENMPSEI
+31 PSGSMPSEI
-40 TLKKSDYFL
+40 TLQKSDYFL
-49 DTDGSKTYNSPSFDK
+49 DTDGSKTYNSPSFGE

-71 NMNVGGKTKVGFCAE
+71 NMNVGGKTKIGFCAE

-118 YCMTDAKYM
+118 YCMTDAKYQ

-132 AKFGSQLWTDQNMI
+132 EKWGGELWTDQNLI

-174 RVAIAKELMYIAN
+174 KVAIAKELMYIAN

-207 YEKGCKVIDNPDCWP
+207 YQKGEKVLDNTDCWP

-247 DNTQAIMVATPR
+247 DNTQAIMVATPSI
-259 GEPTIDDYQIVVKK
+259 PTAESYQIVVKK

-282 LPGATFSLT
+282 LSGATFSLT
-291 MVGSDDPSFPMTG
+291 MVGSTKTLTG

-311 YTFKPLKA
+311 YTFKNLKA
-319 GTYQVTETEA
+319 GTYQVTETKA
-329 PEGYQIDNPGP
+329 PDGYQIDNPGP
-340 YTVTLPMN
+340 YTVTLPTN
-348 GQKTVTVTATD
+348 GQKTVTVTALD
-359 TPITTSSGSIRKV
+359 TPITLASGSIRKV
-372 DKDIPTMGLAGA
+372 DKDRPTMGLAGA

-395 KYEGQTVAG
+395 TYEGQTVEG

-417 GSYIAEEIGAPE
+417 GSYVAEEIGAPE

-446 KSDVTLVFENDS
+446 KNEVKLVFENDS

-469 SNNPLPGCLFT
+469 SYNPLPGCLFT

-570 TFDIRSIDGTYHET
+570 TFDIRSIDGTYHEA

-709 EFQVNAGKT
+709 EFQVNAGVT
-718 EVGIDVVNLKKPEIT
+718 NVGIDVVNLKKPEIT

-794 EVEAPEGYQLDE
+794 EVEAPAGYQLDE

-850 QLRYLDGTSG
+850 QLRYLGGTSG
-860 TGGTVIGEKVT
+860 TGGTAIGEKVT

-980 EKTIIVTEVEAP
+980 KKTIIVTEIEAP

-1056 NIHNNLTIESG
+1056 NIHNDLTIESG

-1123 ITFANPSTCSLLI
+1123 ITFANP
-1136 KKVCSINTDKM
+1136 
-1147 LEGAVFDVRYA
+1147 
-1158 DGSVVGDSNGVY
+1158 
-1170 ETGADGT
+1170 
-1177 ILITGLEANK
+1177 
-1187 AIIVTETKAPNGFAI
+1187 
-1202 DTKPQ
+1202 
-1207 TVTTIA
+1207 
-1213 GKVVQLTFANAPYGK
+1213 
-1228 LVIEKRDAETNNLLP
+1228 
-1243 GAEFRVTT
+1243 
-1251 AAGCE
+1251 
-1256 VGQNGV
+1256 
-1262 IGDTTLTSNGIFRTD
+1262 
-1277 ADGKI
+1277 
-1282 TISNLR
+1282 
-1288 PGNYI
+1288 
-1293 ITEIKA
+1293 
-1299 PDGYLI
+1299 
-1305 DDPTRNVTVT
+1305 
-1315 AGDTQTIV
+1315 
-1323 FKNHSTCSL
+1323 STCSL

-1467 SNGIFTTGADGKIT
+1467 SNGIFTTGADGKTT

-1486 PGSYV
+1486 PGSYI

-1651 LNGEIVGTYVTDK
+1651 MNGEIVGTYVTDK

-1725 VTKKGIQ
+1725 VTRKGIQ

>member
-31 SSENMPSEI
+31 PSGSMPSEI
-40 TLKKSDYFL
+40 TLQKSDYFL
-49 DTDGSKTYNSPSFDK
+49 DTDGSKTYNSPSFGE

-71 NMNVGGKTKVGFCAE
+71 NMNVGGETKIGFCAE

-118 YCMTDAKYM
+118 YCMTDAKYQ

-132 AKFGSQLWTDQNMI
+132 EKWGGELWTDQNLI

-174 RVAIAKELMYIAN
+174 KVAIAKELMYIAN

-207 YEKGCKVIDNPDCWP
+207 YQKGEKVLDNTDCWP

-229 HYIGGNATS
+229 RYIGGNATS

-247 DNTQAIMVATPR
+247 DNTQAIMVATPKKSDI
-259 GEPTIDDYQIVVKK
+259 PSDKYQIVVKK

-282 LPGATFSLT
+282 LAGATFSLE
-291 MVGSDDPSFPMTG
+291 MVGSDDPKFPMTG

-311 YTFKPLKA
+311 YTFKNLKA

-340 YTVTLPMN
+340 YAVTLPTN

-359 TPITTSSGSIRKV
+359 TPITIASGSIRKV
-372 DKDIPTMGLAGA
+372 DKDRPTMGLAGA

-395 KYEGQTVAG
+395 TYEGQTVEG

-417 GSYIAEEIGAPE
+417 GSYVAEEIGAPE

-446 KSDVTLVFENDS
+446 KNEVKLVFENDS

-564 EPVANC
+564 KPVANC

-627 GGTFTLTF
+627 GGTFTRTF

-709 EFQVNAGKT
+709 EFQVNAGVT
-718 EVGIDVVNLKKPEIT
+718 NVGIDVVNLKKPEIT

-794 EVEAPEGYQLDE
+794 EVEAPAGYQLDE

-850 QLRYLDGTSG
+850 QLRYLGGTSG

-962 GIFTTDENGQ
+962 GIFTTDDNGQ

-980 EKTIIVTEVEAP
+980 EKTIIVTEIEAP

-1056 NIHNNLTIESG
+1056 NIHNDLTIESG

-1123 ITFANPSTCSLLI
+1123 ITFANP
-1136 KKVCSINTDKM
+1136 
-1147 LEGAVFDVRYA
+1147 
-1158 DGSVVGDSNGVY
+1158 
-1170 ETGADGT
+1170 
-1177 ILITGLEANK
+1177 
-1187 AIIVTETKAPNGFAI
+1187 
-1202 DTKPQ
+1202 
-1207 TVTTIA
+1207 
-1213 GKVVQLTFANAPYGK
+1213 
-1228 LVIEKRDAETNNLLP
+1228 
-1243 GAEFRVTT
+1243 
-1251 AAGCE
+1251 
-1256 VGQNGV
+1256 
-1262 IGDTTLTSNGIFRTD
+1262 
-1277 ADGKI
+1277 
-1282 TISNLR
+1282 
-1288 PGNYI
+1288 
-1293 ITEIKA
+1293 
-1299 PDGYLI
+1299 
-1305 DDPTRNVTVT
+1305 
-1315 AGDTQTIV
+1315 
-1323 FKNHSTCSL
+1323 STCSL

-1467 SNGIFTTGADGKIT
+1467 SNGIFTTGADGKTT

-1486 PGSYV
+1486 PGSYI

-1651 LNGEIVGTYVTDK
+1651 MNGEIVGTYVTDK

-1725 VTKKGIQ
+1725 VTRKGIQ

>member
-1 MRTKIGTR
+1 MRQKIGTR

-31 SSENMPSEI
+31 PSGSMPSEI
-40 TLKKSDYFL
+40 TLQKSDYFL
-49 DTDGSKTYNSPSFDK
+49 DTDGSKTYNSPSFGE

-71 NMNVGGKTKVGFCAE
+71 NMNVGGKTNVGFCAE

-118 YCMTDAKYM
+118 YCMTDAKYQ

-132 AKFGSQLWTDQNMI
+132 EKWGGELWTDQNLI

-174 RVAIAKELMYIAN
+174 KVAIAKELMYIAN

-207 YEKGCKVIDNPDCWP
+207 YQKGEKVLDNTDCWP

-247 DNTQAIMVATPR
+247 DNTQAIMVATPSI
-259 GEPTIDDYQIVVKK
+259 PTLGNYQITVKK

-282 LPGATFSLT
+282 LAGAEFSLE
-291 MVGSDDPSFPMTG
+291 MVGSDDPKFPMTG
-304 VTGQDGT
+304 VTGQGGT
-311 YTFKPLKA
+311 LTFKDLKA
-319 GTYQVTETEA
+319 GTYQVTETKA
-329 PEGYQIDNPGP
+329 PEDYQIDNPGP
-340 YTVTLPMN
+340 YTVTLPTN
-348 GQKTVTVTATD
+348 GQNTVTVTATD
-359 TPITTSSGSIRKV
+359 TPITLASGSIRKV
-372 DKDIPTMGLAGA
+372 DKDRPTMGLAGA

-395 KYEGQTVAG
+395 TYEGQTVEG

-417 GSYIAEEIGAPE
+417 GSYVAEEIGAPE

-446 KSDVTLVFENDS
+446 KNEVKLVFENDS

-552 GLEIVKIDSVTK
+552 GLEIVKINSVTK

-709 EFQVNAGKT
+709 EFQVNAGVT
-718 EVGIDVVNLKKPEIT
+718 NVGIDVVNLKKPEIT

-794 EVEAPEGYQLDE
+794 EVEAPAGYQLDE

-850 QLRYLDGTSG
+850 QLRYLGGTSG

-934 DAKNPTKVL
+934 DAKHPTKVL

-980 EKTIIVTEVEAP
+980 EKTIIVTEIEAP

-1035 LLPGAEFIIR
+1035 LLSGAEFIIR

-1056 NIHNNLTIESG
+1056 NIHNDLTIESG

-1123 ITFANPSTCSLLI
+1123 ITFANP
-1136 KKVCSINTDKM
+1136 
-1147 LEGAVFDVRYA
+1147 
-1158 DGSVVGDSNGVY
+1158 
-1170 ETGADGT
+1170 
-1177 ILITGLEANK
+1177 
-1187 AIIVTETKAPNGFAI
+1187 
-1202 DTKPQ
+1202 
-1207 TVTTIA
+1207 
-1213 GKVVQLTFANAPYGK
+1213 
-1228 LVIEKRDAETNNLLP
+1228 
-1243 GAEFRVTT
+1243 
-1251 AAGCE
+1251 
-1256 VGQNGV
+1256 
-1262 IGDTTLTSNGIFRTD
+1262 
-1277 ADGKI
+1277 
-1282 TISNLR
+1282 
-1288 PGNYI
+1288 
-1293 ITEIKA
+1293 
-1299 PDGYLI
+1299 
-1305 DDPTRNVTVT
+1305 
-1315 AGDTQTIV
+1315 
-1323 FKNHSTCSL
+1323 STCSL

-1486 PGSYV
+1486 PGNYV

-1651 LNGEIVGTYVTDK
+1651 MNGEIVGTYVTDK

-1725 VTKKGIQ
+1725 VTRKGIQ

-2067 WTTSV
+2067 WTTSI

>member
-31 SSENMPSEI
+31 PSGSMPSEI
-40 TLKKSDYFL
+40 TLQKSDYFL
-49 DTDGSKTYNSPSFDK
+49 DTDGSKTYNSPSFGE

-71 NMNVGGKTKVGFCAE
+71 NMNVGGETKVGFCAE
-86 HGKQLGNTLIGKKWG
+86 HGKQLGNTLIGKKWA

-118 YCMTDAKYM
+118 YCMTDAKYQ

-132 AKFGSQLWTDQNMI
+132 EKWGGALWTDQNLI

-174 RVAIAKELMYIAN
+174 KVAIAKELMYIAN

-207 YEKGCKVIDNPDCWP
+207 YQKGEKVLDNTDCWP
-222 DVDVTLY
+222 NVNVTLY

-247 DNTQAIMVATPR
+247 DNTQAVMVATPER
-259 GEPTIDDYQIVVKK
+259 PTSEKYQIVVKK

-282 LPGATFSLT
+282 LAGAEFSLE
-291 MVGSDDPSFPMTG
+291 MVGSDDPKFPMTG
-304 VTGQDGT
+304 VTGQNGT
-311 YTFKPLKA
+311 LTFTNLNA
-319 GTYQVTETEA
+319 GTYLVTETKA

-340 YTVTLPMN
+340 YTVTLPTN

-359 TPITTSSGSIRKV
+359 TPITIASGSIRKV
-372 DKDIPTMGLAGA
+372 DKDRPTMGLAGA

-395 KYEGQTVAG
+395 TYEGQTVEG

-417 GSYIAEEIGAPE
+417 GSYVAEEIGAPE

-446 KSDVTLVFENDS
+446 KNEVKLVFENDS

-584 LTTDGAGRIFLEN
+584 LTTDGTGRIFLEN

-610 PKGYNLNP
+610 PQGYNLNP

-683 PNLEPGIYVAV
+683 PNLDPGIYVAV

-709 EFQVNAGKT
+709 EFQVNAGVT
-718 EVGIDVVNLKKPEIT
+718 NVGIDVVNLKKPEIT

-794 EVEAPEGYQLDE
+794 EVEAPAGYQLDE

-850 QLRYLDGTSG
+850 QLRYLGGTSG

-871 DQNGVCSWTGLKAGT
+871 DQNGVCSWTSLKAGT

-934 DAKNPTKVL
+934 DAKHPTKVL

-980 EKTIIVTEVEAP
+980 EKTIIVTEIEAP

-1035 LLPGAEFIIR
+1035 LLSGAEFIIR

-1056 NIHNNLTIESG
+1056 NIHNDLTIESG

-1123 ITFANPSTCSLLI
+1123 ITFANP
-1136 KKVCSINTDKM
+1136 
-1147 LEGAVFDVRYA
+1147 
-1158 DGSVVGDSNGVY
+1158 
-1170 ETGADGT
+1170 
-1177 ILITGLEANK
+1177 
-1187 AIIVTETKAPNGFAI
+1187 
-1202 DTKPQ
+1202 
-1207 TVTTIA
+1207 
-1213 GKVVQLTFANAPYGK
+1213 
-1228 LVIEKRDAETNNLLP
+1228 
-1243 GAEFRVTT
+1243 
-1251 AAGCE
+1251 
-1256 VGQNGV
+1256 
-1262 IGDTTLTSNGIFRTD
+1262 
-1277 ADGKI
+1277 
-1282 TISNLR
+1282 
-1288 PGNYI
+1288 
-1293 ITEIKA
+1293 
-1299 PDGYLI
+1299 
-1305 DDPTRNVTVT
+1305 
-1315 AGDTQTIV
+1315 
-1323 FKNHSTCSL
+1323 STCSL

-1486 PGSYV
+1486 PGNYV

-1651 LNGEIVGTYVTDK
+1651 MNGEIVGTYVTDK

-1725 VTKKGIQ
+1725 VTRKGIQ

-1765 GKYYVREIVAA
+1765 GRYYVREIVAA
-1776 EGYILDNKVK
+1776 KGYILDNKVK

>member
-31 SSENMPSEI
+31 SSESMPSEI

-71 NMNVGGKTKVGFCAE
+71 NMNVGGETKVGFCAE

-118 YCMTDAKYM
+118 YCMTDAKYQ

-132 AKFGSQLWTDQNMI
+132 EKWGGALWTDQNMI

-174 RVAIAKELMYIAN
+174 KVAIAKELMYIAN

-207 YEKGCKVIDNPDCWP
+207 YQKGEKVLDNTDCWP

-247 DNTQAIMVATPR
+247 DNTQAIMVATPKVQTSD
-259 GEPTIDDYQIVVKK
+259 EYKIVVKK

-282 LPGATFSLT
+282 LAGAEFSLE
-291 MVGSDDPSFPMTG
+291 MVGSDDPKFPMTG
-304 VTGQDGT
+304 VTGQNGT
-311 YTFKPLKA
+311 YTFTNLKA
-319 GTYQVTETEA
+319 GTYQVTETTA
-329 PEGYQIDNPGP
+329 PDGYQIDNPGP
-340 YTVTLPMN
+340 YTVTLPTN
-348 GQKTVTVTATD
+348 GQKTVTVTALD
-359 TPITTSSGSIRKV
+359 TPITLASGSIRKV
-372 DKDIPTMGLAGA
+372 DKDRPTMGLAGA

-395 KYEGQTVAG
+395 TYEGQTVEG

-417 GSYIAEEIGAPE
+417 GSYVAEEIGAPE

-446 KSDVTLVFENDS
+446 KNEVKLVFENDS

-709 EFQVNAGKT
+709 EFQVNAGVT
-718 EVGIDVVNLKKPEIT
+718 NVGIDVVNLKKPEIT

-794 EVEAPEGYQLDE
+794 EVEAPAGYQLDE

-850 QLRYLDGTSG
+850 QLRYLGGTSG
-860 TGGTVIGEKVT
+860 TGGTAIGEKVT

-934 DAKNPTKVL
+934 DAKHPTKVL

-980 EKTIIVTEVEAP
+980 KKTIIVTEIEAP

-1056 NIHNNLTIESG
+1056 NIHNDLTIESG

-1187 AIIVTETKAPNGFAI
+1187 AIIVTETKAP
-1202 DTKPQ
+1202 
-1207 TVTTIA
+1207 
-1213 GKVVQLTFANAPYGK
+1213 
-1228 LVIEKRDAETNNLLP
+1228 
-1243 GAEFRVTT
+1243 
-1251 AAGCE
+1251 
-1256 VGQNGV
+1256 
-1262 IGDTTLTSNGIFRTD
+1262 
-1277 ADGKI
+1277 
-1282 TISNLR
+1282 
-1288 PGNYI
+1288 
-1293 ITEIKA
+1293 
-1299 PDGYLI
+1299 
-1305 DDPTRNVTVT
+1305 
-1315 AGDTQTIV
+1315 
-1323 FKNHSTCSL
+1323 
-1332 LIKKVCTENPDKML
+1332 
-1346 EGAVFDVRY
+1346 
-1355 ADGTVVGDSNG
+1355 
-1366 VFTTGADGTI
+1366 
-1376 LITGLEANKAIVVT
+1376 
-1390 ETKAPDGFAIDTT
+1390 DGFAIDTT

-1460 IGDTNLT
+1460 IGDTKLT

-1486 PGSYV
+1486 PGSYI

-1917 TMNNNVMRWTVSGV
+1917 TMNNNIMRWTVSGV

-2067 WTTSV
+2067 WTTSI

-2083 PKSPKLPRTGY
+2083 PKSPTLPRTGY

>member
-31 SSENMPSEI
+31 PSGSMPSEI
-40 TLKKSDYFL
+40 TLQKSDYFL
-49 DTDGSKTYNSPSFDK
+49 DTDGSKTYNSPSFGE

-71 NMNVGGKTKVGFCAE
+71 NMNVGGETKVGFCAE
-86 HGKQLGNTLIGKKWG
+86 HGKQLGNTLIGKKWA

-118 YCMTDAKYM
+118 YCMTDAKYQ

-132 AKFGSQLWTDQNMI
+132 EKWGGALWTDQNLI

-174 RVAIAKELMYIAN
+174 KVAIAKELMYIAN

-207 YEKGCKVIDNPDCWP
+207 YQKGEKVLDNTDCWP

-229 HYIGGNATS
+229 RYIGGNATS

-247 DNTQAIMVATPR
+247 DNTQAVMVATPKVTT
-259 GEPTIDDYQIVVKK
+259 EEYQIVVKK
-273 VDSSNPTKG
+273 VDSGNPTKG
-282 LPGATFSLT
+282 LAGAEFSLK
-291 MVGSDDPSFPMTG
+291 MVGSDDPRFPMTG
-304 VTGQDGT
+304 VTGQNGT

-319 GTYQVTETEA
+319 GTYQVTETKA

-340 YTVTLPMN
+340 YTVTLPTN
-348 GQKTVTVTATD
+348 GQKTVTVTALD
-359 TPITTSSGSIRKV
+359 TPITLASGSIRKV
-372 DKDIPTMGLAGA
+372 DKDRPTMGLAGA

-395 KYEGQTVAG
+395 TYEGQTVDG

-417 GSYIAEEIGAPE
+417 GSYVAEEIGAPE

-435 PHEKKEFYWDK
+435 PHVKKEFYWDK
-446 KSDVTLVFENDS
+446 KNEVKLVFENDS

-584 LTTDGAGRIFLEN
+584 LTTDGTGRIFLEN

-610 PKGYNLNP
+610 PQGYNLNP

-656 GVTFEISKKGGQS
+656 GVTFEISKKGGKS

-709 EFQVNAGKT
+709 EFQVNAGVT
-718 EVGIDVVNLKKPEIT
+718 NVGIDVVNLKKPEIT
-733 VKKVDSIVGGGVEG
+733 VKKVDSIVGGGVKD

-794 EVEAPEGYQLDE
+794 EVEAPAGYQLDE

-850 QLRYLDGTSG
+850 QLRYLGGTSG

-871 DQNGVCSWTGLKAGT
+871 DQNGVCSWTSLKAGT

-934 DAKNPTKVL
+934 DAKHPTKVL

-980 EKTIIVTEVEAP
+980 EKTIIVTEIEAP

-1035 LLPGAEFIIR
+1035 LLSGAEFIIR

-1056 NIHNNLTIESG
+1056 NIHNDLTIESG

-1123 ITFANPSTCSLLI
+1123 ITFANP
-1136 KKVCSINTDKM
+1136 
-1147 LEGAVFDVRYA
+1147 
-1158 DGSVVGDSNGVY
+1158 
-1170 ETGADGT
+1170 
-1177 ILITGLEANK
+1177 
-1187 AIIVTETKAPNGFAI
+1187 
-1202 DTKPQ
+1202 
-1207 TVTTIA
+1207 
-1213 GKVVQLTFANAPYGK
+1213 
-1228 LVIEKRDAETNNLLP
+1228 
-1243 GAEFRVTT
+1243 
-1251 AAGCE
+1251 
-1256 VGQNGV
+1256 
-1262 IGDTTLTSNGIFRTD
+1262 
-1277 ADGKI
+1277 
-1282 TISNLR
+1282 
-1288 PGNYI
+1288 
-1293 ITEIKA
+1293 
-1299 PDGYLI
+1299 
-1305 DDPTRNVTVT
+1305 
-1315 AGDTQTIV
+1315 
-1323 FKNHSTCSL
+1323 STCSL

-1486 PGSYV
+1486 PGNYV

-1651 LNGEIVGTYVTDK
+1651 MNGEIVGTYVTDK

-1725 VTKKGIQ
+1725 VTRKGIQ

>member
-31 SSENMPSEI
+31 PSGSMPSEI
-40 TLKKSDYFL
+40 TLQKSDYFL
-49 DTDGSKTYNSPSFDK
+49 DTDGSKTYNSPSFGE

-71 NMNVGGKTKVGFCAE
+71 NMNVGGETKVGFCAE
-86 HGKQLGNTLIGKKWG
+86 HGKQLGNTLIGKKWA

-118 YCMTDAKYM
+118 YCMTDAKYQ

-132 AKFGSQLWTDQNMI
+132 EKWGGALWTDQNLI

-174 RVAIAKELMYIAN
+174 KVAIAKELMYIAN

-207 YEKGCKVIDNPDCWP
+207 YQKGEKVLDNTDCWP

-247 DNTQAIMVATPR
+247 DNTQAVMVATPKP
-259 GEPTIDDYQIVVKK
+259 PTAEDYQIVVKK

-282 LPGATFSLT
+282 LAGAAFSLE
-291 MVGSDDPSFPMTG
+291 MVGSDDPMFPMTG

-311 YTFKPLKA
+311 YTFKKLKA
-319 GTYQVTETEA
+319 GTYQVTETKA

-340 YTVTLPMN
+340 YTVTLPTN
-348 GQKTVTVTATD
+348 GQKTVTVTALD
-359 TPITTSSGSIRKV
+359 TPITLASGSIRKV
-372 DKDIPTMGLAGA
+372 DKDRPTMGLAGA

-395 KYEGQTVAG
+395 TYEGQTVEG

-417 GSYIAEEIGAPE
+417 GSYVAEEIGAPE

-446 KSDVTLVFENDS
+446 KNEVKLVFENDS

-521 VNSEP
+521 INSEP

-584 LTTDGAGRIFLEN
+584 LTTDGTGRIFLEN

-610 PKGYNLNP
+610 PQGYNLNP

-709 EFQVNAGKT
+709 EFQVNAGVT
-718 EVGIDVVNLKKPEIT
+718 NVGIDVVNLKKPEIT
-733 VKKVDSIVGGGVEG
+733 VKKVDSIVGGGVKD

-794 EVEAPEGYQLDE
+794 EVEAPAGYQLDE

-850 QLRYLDGTSG
+850 QLRYLGGTSG

-871 DQNGVCSWTGLKAGT
+871 DQNGVCSWTSLKAGT

-934 DAKNPTKVL
+934 DAKHPTKVL

-980 EKTIIVTEVEAP
+980 EKTIIVTEIEAP

-1035 LLPGAEFIIR
+1035 LLSGAEFIIR

-1056 NIHNNLTIESG
+1056 NIHNDLTIESG

-1123 ITFANPSTCSLLI
+1123 ITFANP
-1136 KKVCSINTDKM
+1136 
-1147 LEGAVFDVRYA
+1147 
-1158 DGSVVGDSNGVY
+1158 
-1170 ETGADGT
+1170 
-1177 ILITGLEANK
+1177 
-1187 AIIVTETKAPNGFAI
+1187 
-1202 DTKPQ
+1202 
-1207 TVTTIA
+1207 
-1213 GKVVQLTFANAPYGK
+1213 
-1228 LVIEKRDAETNNLLP
+1228 
-1243 GAEFRVTT
+1243 
-1251 AAGCE
+1251 
-1256 VGQNGV
+1256 
-1262 IGDTTLTSNGIFRTD
+1262 
-1277 ADGKI
+1277 
-1282 TISNLR
+1282 
-1288 PGNYI
+1288 
-1293 ITEIKA
+1293 
-1299 PDGYLI
+1299 
-1305 DDPTRNVTVT
+1305 
-1315 AGDTQTIV
+1315 
-1323 FKNHSTCSL
+1323 STCSL

-1486 PGSYV
+1486 PGNYV

-1651 LNGEIVGTYVTDK
+1651 MNGEIVGTYVTDK

-1725 VTKKGIQ
+1725 VTRKGIQ

>member
-1 MRTKIGTR
+1 MRQKIGTR

-31 SSENMPSEI
+31 PSGSMPSEI
-40 TLKKSDYFL
+40 TLQKSDYFL
-49 DTDGSKTYNSPSFDK
+49 DTDGSKTYNSPSFGE

-71 NMNVGGKTKVGFCAE
+71 NMNVGGKTNVGFCAE

-118 YCMTDAKYM
+118 YCMTDAKYQ

-132 AKFGSQLWTDQNMI
+132 EKWGGELWTDQNLI

-174 RVAIAKELMYIAN
+174 KVAIAKELMYIAN

-207 YEKGCKVIDNPDCWP
+207 YQKGEKVLDNTDCWP

-247 DNTQAIMVATPR
+247 DNTQAIMVATPSI
-259 GEPTIDDYQIVVKK
+259 PTLGNYQITVKK

-282 LPGATFSLT
+282 LAGAEFSLE
-291 MVGSDDPSFPMTG
+291 MVGSDDPKFPMTG
-304 VTGQDGT
+304 VTGQGGT
-311 YTFKPLKA
+311 LTFKDLKA
-319 GTYQVTETEA
+319 GTYQVTETKA
-329 PEGYQIDNPGP
+329 PEDYQIDNPGP
-340 YTVTLPMN
+340 YTVTLPTN
-348 GQKTVTVTATD
+348 GQNTVTVTATD
-359 TPITTSSGSIRKV
+359 TPITLASGSIRKV
-372 DKDIPTMGLAGA
+372 DKDRPTMGLAGA

-395 KYEGQTVAG
+395 TYEGQTVEG

-417 GSYIAEEIGAPE
+417 GSYVAEEIGAPE

-435 PHEKKEFYWDK
+435 LHEKKEFYWDK
-446 KSDVTLVFENDS
+446 KNEVKLVFENDS

-552 GLEIVKIDSVTK
+552 GLEIVKINSVTK

-709 EFQVNAGKT
+709 EFQVNAGVT
-718 EVGIDVVNLKKPEIT
+718 NVGIDVVNLKKPEIT

-794 EVEAPEGYQLDE
+794 EVEAPAGYQLDE

-850 QLRYLDGTSG
+850 QLRYLGGTSG

-871 DQNGVCSWTGLKAGT
+871 DQNGVCSWTSLKAGT

-934 DAKNPTKVL
+934 DAKHPTKVL

-980 EKTIIVTEVEAP
+980 EKTIIVTEIEAP

-1035 LLPGAEFIIR
+1035 LLSGAEFIIR

-1056 NIHNNLTIESG
+1056 NIHNDLTIESG

-1123 ITFANPSTCSLLI
+1123 ITFANP
-1136 KKVCSINTDKM
+1136 
-1147 LEGAVFDVRYA
+1147 
-1158 DGSVVGDSNGVY
+1158 
-1170 ETGADGT
+1170 
-1177 ILITGLEANK
+1177 
-1187 AIIVTETKAPNGFAI
+1187 
-1202 DTKPQ
+1202 
-1207 TVTTIA
+1207 
-1213 GKVVQLTFANAPYGK
+1213 
-1228 LVIEKRDAETNNLLP
+1228 
-1243 GAEFRVTT
+1243 
-1251 AAGCE
+1251 
-1256 VGQNGV
+1256 
-1262 IGDTTLTSNGIFRTD
+1262 
-1277 ADGKI
+1277 
-1282 TISNLR
+1282 
-1288 PGNYI
+1288 
-1293 ITEIKA
+1293 
-1299 PDGYLI
+1299 
-1305 DDPTRNVTVT
+1305 
-1315 AGDTQTIV
+1315 
-1323 FKNHSTCSL
+1323 STCSL

-1460 IGDTNLT
+1460 IGDTKLT

-1792 GDTAMIEWENTSELG
+1792 GDTTMIEWENTSELG

-1917 TMNNNVMRWTVSGV
+1917 TMNNNIMRWTVSGV

-2067 WTTSV
+2067 WTTSI

>member
-395 KYEGQTVAG
+395 TYEGQTVEG

-417 GSYIAEEIGAPE
+417 GSYVAEEIGAPE

-446 KSDVTLVFENDS
+446 KNEVKLVFENDS

-709 EFQVNAGKT
+709 EFQVNAGVT
-718 EVGIDVVNLKKPEIT
+718 NVGIDVVNLKKPEIT

-794 EVEAPEGYQLDE
+794 EVEAPAGYQLDE

-850 QLRYLDGTSG
+850 QLRYLGGTSG

-980 EKTIIVTEVEAP
+980 KKTIIVTEIEAP

-1056 NIHNNLTIESG
+1056 NIHNDLTIESG

-1081 RIIIKGLTPGN
+1081 RIIIKGLTPGH

-1123 ITFANPSTCSLLI
+1123 ITFANP
-1136 KKVCSINTDKM
+1136 
-1147 LEGAVFDVRYA
+1147 
-1158 DGSVVGDSNGVY
+1158 
-1170 ETGADGT
+1170 
-1177 ILITGLEANK
+1177 
-1187 AIIVTETKAPNGFAI
+1187 
-1202 DTKPQ
+1202 
-1207 TVTTIA
+1207 
-1213 GKVVQLTFANAPYGK
+1213 
-1228 LVIEKRDAETNNLLP
+1228 
-1243 GAEFRVTT
+1243 
-1251 AAGCE
+1251 
-1256 VGQNGV
+1256 
-1262 IGDTTLTSNGIFRTD
+1262 
-1277 ADGKI
+1277 
-1282 TISNLR
+1282 
-1288 PGNYI
+1288 
-1293 ITEIKA
+1293 
-1299 PDGYLI
+1299 
-1305 DDPTRNVTVT
+1305 
-1315 AGDTQTIV
+1315 
-1323 FKNHSTCSL
+1323 STCSL

-1486 PGSYV
+1486 PGNYI

-1651 LNGEIVGTYVTDK
+1651 MNGEIVGTYVTDK

-1725 VTKKGIQ
+1725 VTRKGIQ

>member
-31 SSENMPSEI
+31 PSGSMPSEI
-40 TLKKSDYFL
+40 TLQKSDYFL
-49 DTDGSKTYNSPSFDK
+49 DTDGSKTYNSPSFGE

-71 NMNVGGKTKVGFCAE
+71 NMNVGGETKVGFCAE

-118 YCMTDAKYM
+118 YCMTDAKYQ

-132 AKFGSQLWTDQNMI
+132 EKWGGELWTDQNLI

-174 RVAIAKELMYIAN
+174 KVAIAKELMYIAN

-207 YEKGCKVIDNPDCWP
+207 YQKGEKVLDNTDCWP

-229 HYIGGNATS
+229 RYIGGNATS

-247 DNTQAIMVATPR
+247 DNTQAVMVATPKP
-259 GEPTIDDYQIVVKK
+259 PTAEDYQIVVKK

-282 LPGATFSLT
+282 LAGAAFSLE
-291 MVGSDDPSFPMTG
+291 MVGSDDPMFPMTG

-311 YTFKPLKA
+311 YTFKKLKA
-319 GTYQVTETEA
+319 GTYQVTETKA
-329 PEGYQIDNPGP
+329 PDGYQIDNPGP
-340 YTVTLPMN
+340 YTVTLPTN
-348 GQKTVTVTATD
+348 GQKTVTVTALD
-359 TPITTSSGSIRKV
+359 TPITLASGSIRKV
-372 DKDIPTMGLAGA
+372 DKDRPTMGLAGA

-395 KYEGQTVAG
+395 TYEGQTVEG

-417 GSYIAEEIGAPE
+417 GSYVAEEIGAPE

-446 KSDVTLVFENDS
+446 KNEVKLVFENDS

-552 GLEIVKIDSVTK
+552 GLEIVKINSVTK

-570 TFDIRSIDGTYHET
+570 TFDIRSIDGTYHEA

-709 EFQVNAGKT
+709 EFQVNAGVT
-718 EVGIDVVNLKKPEIT
+718 NVGIDVVNLKKPEIT

-794 EVEAPEGYQLDE
+794 EVEAPAGYQLDE

-850 QLRYLDGTSG
+850 QLRYLGGTSG

-871 DQNGVCSWTGLKAGT
+871 DQNGVCSWTSLKAGT

-934 DAKNPTKVL
+934 DAKHPTKVL

-980 EKTIIVTEVEAP
+980 EKTIIVTEIEAP

-1056 NIHNNLTIESG
+1056 NIHNDLTIESG

-1123 ITFANPSTCSLLI
+1123 ITFANP
-1136 KKVCSINTDKM
+1136 
-1147 LEGAVFDVRYA
+1147 
-1158 DGSVVGDSNGVY
+1158 
-1170 ETGADGT
+1170 
-1177 ILITGLEANK
+1177 
-1187 AIIVTETKAPNGFAI
+1187 
-1202 DTKPQ
+1202 
-1207 TVTTIA
+1207 
-1213 GKVVQLTFANAPYGK
+1213 
-1228 LVIEKRDAETNNLLP
+1228 
-1243 GAEFRVTT
+1243 
-1251 AAGCE
+1251 
-1256 VGQNGV
+1256 
-1262 IGDTTLTSNGIFRTD
+1262 
-1277 ADGKI
+1277 
-1282 TISNLR
+1282 
-1288 PGNYI
+1288 
-1293 ITEIKA
+1293 
-1299 PDGYLI
+1299 
-1305 DDPTRNVTVT
+1305 
-1315 AGDTQTIV
+1315 
-1323 FKNHSTCSL
+1323 STCSL

-1486 PGSYV
+1486 PGNYV

-1543 AGATFKVTTSD
+1543 AGAIFKVTTSD

-1651 LNGEIVGTYVTDK
+1651 MNGEIVGTYVTDK

-1725 VTKKGIQ
+1725 VTRKGIQ

>member
-1 MRTKIGTR
+1 MRQKIGTR

-31 SSENMPSEI
+31 PSGSMPSEI
-40 TLKKSDYFL
+40 TLQKSDYFL
-49 DTDGSKTYNSPSFDK
+49 DTDGSKTYNSPSFGE

-71 NMNVGGKTKVGFCAE
+71 NMNVGGKTNVGFCAE

-118 YCMTDAKYM
+118 YCMTDAKYQ

-132 AKFGSQLWTDQNMI
+132 EKWGGELWTDQNLI

-174 RVAIAKELMYIAN
+174 KVAIAKELMYIAN

-207 YEKGCKVIDNPDCWP
+207 YQKGEKVLDNTDCWP

-247 DNTQAIMVATPR
+247 DNTQAIMVATPSI
-259 GEPTIDDYQIVVKK
+259 PTLGNYQITVKK

-282 LPGATFSLT
+282 LAGAEFSLE
-291 MVGSDDPSFPMTG
+291 MVGSDDPKFPMTG
-304 VTGQDGT
+304 VTGQGGT
-311 YTFKPLKA
+311 LTFKDLKA
-319 GTYQVTETEA
+319 GTYQVTETKA
-329 PEGYQIDNPGP
+329 PEDYQIDNPGP
-340 YTVTLPMN
+340 YTVTLPTN
-348 GQKTVTVTATD
+348 GQNTVTVTATD
-359 TPITTSSGSIRKV
+359 TPITLASGSIRKV
-372 DKDIPTMGLAGA
+372 DKDRPTMGLAGA

-395 KYEGQTVAG
+395 TYEGQTVEG

-417 GSYIAEEIGAPE
+417 GSYVAEEIGAPE

-446 KSDVTLVFENDS
+446 KNEVKLVFENDS

-552 GLEIVKIDSVTK
+552 GLEIVKINSVTK

-709 EFQVNAGKT
+709 EFQVNAGVT
-718 EVGIDVVNLKKPEIT
+718 NVGIDVVNLKKPEIT

-794 EVEAPEGYQLDE
+794 EVEAPAGYQLDE

-850 QLRYLDGTSG
+850 QLRYLGGTSG

-934 DAKNPTKVL
+934 DAKHPTKVL

-980 EKTIIVTEVEAP
+980 EKTIIVTEIEAP

-1035 LLPGAEFIIR
+1035 LLSGAEFIIR

-1056 NIHNNLTIESG
+1056 NIHNDLTIESG

-1123 ITFANPSTCSLLI
+1123 ITFANP
-1136 KKVCSINTDKM
+1136 
-1147 LEGAVFDVRYA
+1147 
-1158 DGSVVGDSNGVY
+1158 
-1170 ETGADGT
+1170 
-1177 ILITGLEANK
+1177 
-1187 AIIVTETKAPNGFAI
+1187 
-1202 DTKPQ
+1202 
-1207 TVTTIA
+1207 
-1213 GKVVQLTFANAPYGK
+1213 
-1228 LVIEKRDAETNNLLP
+1228 
-1243 GAEFRVTT
+1243 
-1251 AAGCE
+1251 
-1256 VGQNGV
+1256 
-1262 IGDTTLTSNGIFRTD
+1262 
-1277 ADGKI
+1277 
-1282 TISNLR
+1282 
-1288 PGNYI
+1288 
-1293 ITEIKA
+1293 
-1299 PDGYLI
+1299 
-1305 DDPTRNVTVT
+1305 
-1315 AGDTQTIV
+1315 
-1323 FKNHSTCSL
+1323 STCSL

-1486 PGSYV
+1486 PGNYV

-1651 LNGEIVGTYVTDK
+1651 MNGEIVGTYVTDK

-1725 VTKKGIQ
+1725 VTRKGIQ

-1847 FQTNENGIGSSKK
+1847 FRTNENGIGSSKK

>member
-1 MRTKIGTR
+1 
-9 LLSLFLT
+9 
-16 AICVIG
+16 
-22 LIPTSAFAA
+22 
-31 SSENMPSEI
+31 MPSEI

-71 NMNVGGKTKVGFCAE
+71 NMNVGGETKVGFCAE

-118 YCMTDAKYM
+118 YCMTDAKYQ

-132 AKFGSQLWTDQNMI
+132 EKWGGALWTDQNMI

-174 RVAIAKELMYIAN
+174 KVAIAKELMYIAN

-207 YEKGCKVIDNPDCWP
+207 YQKGEKVLDNTDCWP

-247 DNTQAIMVATPR
+247 DNTQAIMVATPK
-259 GEPTIDDYQIVVKK
+259 EPTSEKYQIVVKK

-282 LPGATFSLT
+282 LAGAEFSLE
-291 MVGSDDPSFPMTG
+291 MVGSDDPKFPMTG
-304 VTGQDGT
+304 VTGQNGT
-311 YTFKPLKA
+311 LTFTNLKA
-319 GTYQVTETEA
+319 GTYQVTETKA
-329 PEGYQIDNPGP
+329 PADYQIDNPGP
-340 YTVTLPMN
+340 YTVTLPTN
-348 GQKTVTVTATD
+348 GQNTVTVTATD
-359 TPITTSSGSIRKV
+359 TPITLASGSIRKV
-372 DKDIPTMGLAGA
+372 DKDRPTMGLAGA

-395 KYEGQTVAG
+395 TYEGQTVEG

-417 GSYIAEEIGAPE
+417 GSYVAEEIGAPE

-446 KSDVTLVFENDS
+446 KNEVKLVFENDS

-709 EFQVNAGKT
+709 EFQVNAGVT
-718 EVGIDVVNLKKPEIT
+718 NVGIDVVNLKKPEIT

-850 QLRYLDGTSG
+850 QLRYLGGTSG

-980 EKTIIVTEVEAP
+980 EKTIIVTEIEAP

-1056 NIHNNLTIESG
+1056 NIHNDLTIESG

-1081 RIIIKGLTPGN
+1081 RIIIKGLTPGH

-1123 ITFANPSTCSLLI
+1123 ITFANP
-1136 KKVCSINTDKM
+1136 
-1147 LEGAVFDVRYA
+1147 
-1158 DGSVVGDSNGVY
+1158 
-1170 ETGADGT
+1170 
-1177 ILITGLEANK
+1177 
-1187 AIIVTETKAPNGFAI
+1187 
-1202 DTKPQ
+1202 
-1207 TVTTIA
+1207 
-1213 GKVVQLTFANAPYGK
+1213 
-1228 LVIEKRDAETNNLLP
+1228 
-1243 GAEFRVTT
+1243 
-1251 AAGCE
+1251 
-1256 VGQNGV
+1256 
-1262 IGDTTLTSNGIFRTD
+1262 
-1277 ADGKI
+1277 
-1282 TISNLR
+1282 
-1288 PGNYI
+1288 
-1293 ITEIKA
+1293 
-1299 PDGYLI
+1299 
-1305 DDPTRNVTVT
+1305 
-1315 AGDTQTIV
+1315 
-1323 FKNHSTCSL
+1323 STCSL

-1486 PGSYV
+1486 PGSYI

-1651 LNGEIVGTYVTDK
+1651 MNGEIVGTYVTDK

-1725 VTKKGIQ
+1725 VTRKGIQ

>member
-1 MRTKIGTR
+1 MRQKIGTR

-31 SSENMPSEI
+31 PSGSMPSEI
-40 TLKKSDYFL
+40 TLQKSDYFL
-49 DTDGSKTYNSPSFDK
+49 DTDGSKTYNSPSFGE

-71 NMNVGGKTKVGFCAE
+71 NMNVGGKTNVGFCAE

-118 YCMTDAKYM
+118 YCMTDAKYQ

-132 AKFGSQLWTDQNMI
+132 EKWGGELWTDQNLI

-174 RVAIAKELMYIAN
+174 KVAIAKELMYIAN

-207 YEKGCKVIDNPDCWP
+207 YQKGEKVLDNTDCWP

-247 DNTQAIMVATPR
+247 DNTQAIMVATPSI
-259 GEPTIDDYQIVVKK
+259 PTLGNYQITVKK

-282 LPGATFSLT
+282 LAGAEFSLE
-291 MVGSDDPSFPMTG
+291 MVGSDDPKFPMTG
-304 VTGQDGT
+304 VTGQGGT
-311 YTFKPLKA
+311 LTFKDLKA
-319 GTYQVTETEA
+319 GTYQVTETKA
-329 PEGYQIDNPGP
+329 PEDYQIDNPGP
-340 YTVTLPMN
+340 YTVTLPTN
-348 GQKTVTVTATD
+348 GQNTVTVTATD
-359 TPITTSSGSIRKV
+359 TPITLASGSIRKV
-372 DKDIPTMGLAGA
+372 DKDRPTMGLAGA

-395 KYEGQTVAG
+395 TYEGQTVEG

-417 GSYIAEEIGAPE
+417 GSYVAEEIGAPE

-446 KSDVTLVFENDS
+446 KNEVKLVFENDS

-480 VIKNGQTLF
+480 VIKNGQTIF

-570 TFDIRSIDGTYHET
+570 TFDIRSIDGTYHEA

-709 EFQVNAGKT
+709 EFQVNAGVT
-718 EVGIDVVNLKKPEIT
+718 NVGIDVVNLKKPEIT

-794 EVEAPEGYQLDE
+794 EVEAPAGYQLDE

-850 QLRYLDGTSG
+850 QLRYLGGTSG
-860 TGGTVIGEKVT
+860 TGGTAIGEKVT

-980 EKTIIVTEVEAP
+980 KKTIIVTEIEAP

-1056 NIHNNLTIESG
+1056 NIHNDLTIESG

-1123 ITFANPSTCSLLI
+1123 ITFANP
-1136 KKVCSINTDKM
+1136 
-1147 LEGAVFDVRYA
+1147 
-1158 DGSVVGDSNGVY
+1158 
-1170 ETGADGT
+1170 
-1177 ILITGLEANK
+1177 
-1187 AIIVTETKAPNGFAI
+1187 
-1202 DTKPQ
+1202 
-1207 TVTTIA
+1207 
-1213 GKVVQLTFANAPYGK
+1213 
-1228 LVIEKRDAETNNLLP
+1228 
-1243 GAEFRVTT
+1243 
-1251 AAGCE
+1251 
-1256 VGQNGV
+1256 
-1262 IGDTTLTSNGIFRTD
+1262 
-1277 ADGKI
+1277 
-1282 TISNLR
+1282 
-1288 PGNYI
+1288 
-1293 ITEIKA
+1293 
-1299 PDGYLI
+1299 
-1305 DDPTRNVTVT
+1305 
-1315 AGDTQTIV
+1315 
-1323 FKNHSTCSL
+1323 STCSL

-1486 PGSYV
+1486 PGNYV

-1651 LNGEIVGTYVTDK
+1651 MNGEIVGTYVTDK

-1725 VTKKGIQ
+1725 VTRKGIQ

>member
-31 SSENMPSEI
+31 PSGSMPSEI
-40 TLKKSDYFL
+40 TLQKSDYFL
-49 DTDGSKTYNSPSFDK
+49 DTDGSKTYNSPSFGE

-71 NMNVGGKTKVGFCAE
+71 NMNVGGETKVGFCAE
-86 HGKQLGNTLIGKKWG
+86 HGKQLGNTLIGKKWA

-118 YCMTDAKYM
+118 YCMTDAKYQ

-132 AKFGSQLWTDQNMI
+132 EKWGGALWTDQNLI

-174 RVAIAKELMYIAN
+174 KVAIAKELMYIAN

-207 YEKGCKVIDNPDCWP
+207 YQKGEKVLDNTDCWP

-247 DNTQAIMVATPR
+247 DNTQAVMVATPKP
-259 GEPTIDDYQIVVKK
+259 PTAEDYQIVVKK

-282 LPGATFSLT
+282 LAGAAFSLE
-291 MVGSDDPSFPMTG
+291 MVGSDDPMFPMTG

-311 YTFKPLKA
+311 YTFKKLKA
-319 GTYQVTETEA
+319 GTYQVTETKA

-340 YTVTLPMN
+340 YTVTLPTN
-348 GQKTVTVTATD
+348 GQKTVTVTALD
-359 TPITTSSGSIRKV
+359 TPITLASGSIRKV
-372 DKDIPTMGLAGA
+372 DKDRPTMGLAGA

-395 KYEGQTVAG
+395 TYEGQTVEG

-417 GSYIAEEIGAPE
+417 GSYVAEEIGAPE

-446 KSDVTLVFENDS
+446 KNEVKLVFENDS

-709 EFQVNAGKT
+709 EFQVNAGVT
-718 EVGIDVVNLKKPEIT
+718 NVGIDVVNLKKPEIT

-794 EVEAPEGYQLDE
+794 EVEAPAGYQLDE

-850 QLRYLDGTSG
+850 QLRYLGGTSG

-934 DAKNPTKVL
+934 DAKHPTKVL

-980 EKTIIVTEVEAP
+980 KKTIIVTEIEAP

-1056 NIHNNLTIESG
+1056 NIHNDLTIESG

-1081 RIIIKGLTPGN
+1081 RIIIKGLTPGH

-1123 ITFANPSTCSLLI
+1123 ITFANP
-1136 KKVCSINTDKM
+1136 
-1147 LEGAVFDVRYA
+1147 
-1158 DGSVVGDSNGVY
+1158 
-1170 ETGADGT
+1170 
-1177 ILITGLEANK
+1177 
-1187 AIIVTETKAPNGFAI
+1187 
-1202 DTKPQ
+1202 
-1207 TVTTIA
+1207 
-1213 GKVVQLTFANAPYGK
+1213 
-1228 LVIEKRDAETNNLLP
+1228 
-1243 GAEFRVTT
+1243 
-1251 AAGCE
+1251 
-1256 VGQNGV
+1256 
-1262 IGDTTLTSNGIFRTD
+1262 
-1277 ADGKI
+1277 
-1282 TISNLR
+1282 
-1288 PGNYI
+1288 
-1293 ITEIKA
+1293 
-1299 PDGYLI
+1299 
-1305 DDPTRNVTVT
+1305 
-1315 AGDTQTIV
+1315 
-1323 FKNHSTCSL
+1323 STCSL

-1460 IGDTNLT
+1460 IGDTKLT

-1486 PGSYV
+1486 PGSYI

-1531 IEKRDSVTKEPL
+1531 IEKRDSVTKVPL

-1651 LNGEIVGTYVTDK
+1651 MNGEIVGTYVTDK

-1725 VTKKGIQ
+1725 VTRKGIQ

>member
-146 RYHNAWI
+146 RYHNAWN

-850 QLRYLDGTSG
+850 QLRYLGGTSG

-1123 ITFANPSTCSLLI
+1123 ITFANP
-1136 KKVCSINTDKM
+1136 
-1147 LEGAVFDVRYA
+1147 
-1158 DGSVVGDSNGVY
+1158 
-1170 ETGADGT
+1170 
-1177 ILITGLEANK
+1177 
-1187 AIIVTETKAPNGFAI
+1187 
-1202 DTKPQ
+1202 
-1207 TVTTIA
+1207 
-1213 GKVVQLTFANAPYGK
+1213 
-1228 LVIEKRDAETNNLLP
+1228 
-1243 GAEFRVTT
+1243 
-1251 AAGCE
+1251 
-1256 VGQNGV
+1256 
-1262 IGDTTLTSNGIFRTD
+1262 
-1277 ADGKI
+1277 
-1282 TISNLR
+1282 
-1288 PGNYI
+1288 
-1293 ITEIKA
+1293 
-1299 PDGYLI
+1299 
-1305 DDPTRNVTVT
+1305 
-1315 AGDTQTIV
+1315 
-1323 FKNHSTCSL
+1323 STCSL

-1917 TMNNNVMRWTVSGV
+1917 TMNNNIMRWTVSGV

-2067 WTTSV
+2067 WTTSI

-2083 PKSPKLPRTGY
+2083 PRSPKLPRTGY

>member
-1 MRTKIGTR
+1 
-9 LLSLFLT
+9 
-16 AICVIG
+16 
-22 LIPTSAFAA
+22 
-31 SSENMPSEI
+31 MPSEI

-71 NMNVGGKTKVGFCAE
+71 NMNVGGETKVGFCAE

-118 YCMTDAKYM
+118 YCMTDAKYQ

-132 AKFGSQLWTDQNMI
+132 EKWGGALWTDQNMI

-174 RVAIAKELMYIAN
+174 KVAIAKELMYIAN

-207 YEKGCKVIDNPDCWP
+207 YQKGEKVLDNTDCWP

-247 DNTQAIMVATPR
+247 DNTQAIMVATPK
-259 GEPTIDDYQIVVKK
+259 EPTSEKYQIVVKK

-282 LPGATFSLT
+282 LAGAEFSLE
-291 MVGSDDPSFPMTG
+291 MVGSDDPKFPMTG
-304 VTGQDGT
+304 VTGQNGT
-311 YTFKPLKA
+311 LTFTNLKA
-319 GTYQVTETEA
+319 GTYQVTETKA
-329 PEGYQIDNPGP
+329 PEDYQIDNPGP
-340 YTVTLPMN
+340 YTVTLPTN

-359 TPITTSSGSIRKV
+359 TPITIASGSIRKV
-372 DKDIPTMGLAGA
+372 DKDRPTMGLAGA

-417 GSYIAEEIGAPE
+417 GSYVAEEIGAPE

-446 KSDVTLVFENDS
+446 KNEVKLVFENDS

-709 EFQVNAGKT
+709 EFQVNAGVT
-718 EVGIDVVNLKKPEIT
+718 NVGIDVVNLKKPEIT

-850 QLRYLDGTSG
+850 QLRYLGGTSG

-980 EKTIIVTEVEAP
+980 EKTIIVTEIEAP

-1035 LLPGAEFIIR
+1035 LLSGAEFIIR

-1187 AIIVTETKAPNGFAI
+1187 AIIVTETKAPDGFAI

-1207 TVTTIA
+1207 TITTIA
-1213 GKVVQLTFANAPYGK
+1213 GKTVQLTFANAPYGK
-1228 LVIEKRDAETNNLLP
+1228 LVIEKRDAQTNELLP

-1262 IGDTTLTSNGIFRTD
+1262 IGDTTLTSNGIFRTG

-1293 ITEIKA
+1293 
-1299 PDGYLI
+1299 
-1305 DDPTRNVTVT
+1305 
-1315 AGDTQTIV
+1315 
-1323 FKNHSTCSL
+1323 
-1332 LIKKVCTENPDKML
+1332 
-1346 EGAVFDVRY
+1346 
-1355 ADGTVVGDSNG
+1355 
-1366 VFTTGADGTI
+1366 
-1376 LITGLEANKAIVVT
+1376 
-1390 ETKAPDGFAIDTT
+1390 
-1403 PQTITTQAGKVVQ
+1403 
-1416 LTFANAPYGKIII
+1416 
-1429 EKRDSKTNEL
+1429 
-1439 LPGAEFRVTTAAGCE
+1439 
-1454 VGQNGV
+1454 
-1460 IGDTNLT
+1460 
-1467 SNGIFTTGADGKIT
+1467 
-1481 ITNVR
+1481 
-1486 PGSYV
+1486 

-1917 TMNNNVMRWTVSGV
+1917 TMNNNIMRWTVSGV

-2067 WTTSV
+2067 WTTSI

>member
-709 EFQVNAGKT
+709 EFQVNAGVT
-718 EVGIDVVNLKKPEIT
+718 NVGIDVVNLKKPEIT

-794 EVEAPEGYQLDE
+794 EVEAPAGYQLDE

-850 QLRYLDGTSG
+850 QLRYLGGTSG

-871 DQNGVCSWTGLKAGT
+871 DQNGVCSWTSLKAGT

-934 DAKNPTKVL
+934 DAKHPTKVL

-980 EKTIIVTEVEAP
+980 EKTIIVTEIEAP

-1056 NIHNNLTIESG
+1056 NIHNDLTIESG

-1123 ITFANPSTCSLLI
+1123 ITFANP
-1136 KKVCSINTDKM
+1136 
-1147 LEGAVFDVRYA
+1147 
-1158 DGSVVGDSNGVY
+1158 
-1170 ETGADGT
+1170 
-1177 ILITGLEANK
+1177 
-1187 AIIVTETKAPNGFAI
+1187 
-1202 DTKPQ
+1202 
-1207 TVTTIA
+1207 
-1213 GKVVQLTFANAPYGK
+1213 
-1228 LVIEKRDAETNNLLP
+1228 
-1243 GAEFRVTT
+1243 
-1251 AAGCE
+1251 
-1256 VGQNGV
+1256 
-1262 IGDTTLTSNGIFRTD
+1262 
-1277 ADGKI
+1277 
-1282 TISNLR
+1282 
-1288 PGNYI
+1288 
-1293 ITEIKA
+1293 
-1299 PDGYLI
+1299 
-1305 DDPTRNVTVT
+1305 
-1315 AGDTQTIV
+1315 
-1323 FKNHSTCSL
+1323 STCSL

-1917 TMNNNVMRWTVSGV
+1917 TMNNNIMRWTVSGV

-2067 WTTSV
+2067 WTTSI

-2083 PKSPKLPRTGY
+2083 PKSPTLPRTGY

>member
-31 SSENMPSEI
+31 PSGSMPSEI
-40 TLKKSDYFL
+40 TLQKSDYFL
-49 DTDGSKTYNSPSFDK
+49 DTDGSKTYNSPSFGE

-71 NMNVGGKTKVGFCAE
+71 NMNVGGKTNVGFCAE

-118 YCMTDAKYM
+118 YCMTDAKYQ

-132 AKFGSQLWTDQNMI
+132 EKWGGELWTDPNLI

-174 RVAIAKELMYIAN
+174 KVAIAKELMYIAN

-207 YEKGCKVIDNPDCWP
+207 YQKGEKVLDNTDCWP

-229 HYIGGNATS
+229 HYIGGDATS

-247 DNTQAIMVATPR
+247 DNTQPIMVATPKKSDI
-259 GEPTIDDYQIVVKK
+259 PSDKYQIVVKK

-282 LPGATFSLT
+282 LAGATFSLE
-291 MVGSDDPSFPMTG
+291 MVGSDDPKFPMTG

-311 YTFKPLKA
+311 YTFKNLKA

-340 YTVTLPMN
+340 YAVTLPTN
-348 GQKTVTVTATD
+348 GQKTVTVTALD
-359 TPITTSSGSIRKV
+359 TPITLASGSIRKV
-372 DKDIPTMGLAGA
+372 DKDRPTMGLAGA

-395 KYEGQTVAG
+395 TYEGQTVEG

-417 GSYIAEEIGAPE
+417 GSYVAEEIGAPE

-446 KSDVTLVFENDS
+446 KNEVKLVFENDS

-709 EFQVNAGKT
+709 EFQVNAGVT
-718 EVGIDVVNLKKPEIT
+718 NVGIDVVNLKKPEIT

-794 EVEAPEGYQLDE
+794 EVEAPAGYQLDE

-850 QLRYLDGTSG
+850 QLRYLGGTSG
-860 TGGTVIGEKVT
+860 TGGTAIGEKVT

-980 EKTIIVTEVEAP
+980 KKTIIVTEIEAP

-1056 NIHNNLTIESG
+1056 NIHNDLTIESG

-1081 RIIIKGLTPGN
+1081 RIIIKGLTPGH

-1123 ITFANPSTCSLLI
+1123 ITFANP
-1136 KKVCSINTDKM
+1136 
-1147 LEGAVFDVRYA
+1147 
-1158 DGSVVGDSNGVY
+1158 
-1170 ETGADGT
+1170 
-1177 ILITGLEANK
+1177 
-1187 AIIVTETKAPNGFAI
+1187 
-1202 DTKPQ
+1202 
-1207 TVTTIA
+1207 
-1213 GKVVQLTFANAPYGK
+1213 
-1228 LVIEKRDAETNNLLP
+1228 
-1243 GAEFRVTT
+1243 
-1251 AAGCE
+1251 
-1256 VGQNGV
+1256 
-1262 IGDTTLTSNGIFRTD
+1262 
-1277 ADGKI
+1277 
-1282 TISNLR
+1282 
-1288 PGNYI
+1288 
-1293 ITEIKA
+1293 
-1299 PDGYLI
+1299 
-1305 DDPTRNVTVT
+1305 
-1315 AGDTQTIV
+1315 
-1323 FKNHSTCSL
+1323 STCSL

-1486 PGSYV
+1486 PGNYI

-1651 LNGEIVGTYVTDK
+1651 MNGEIVGTYVTDK

-1725 VTKKGIQ
+1725 VTRKGIQ

>member
-31 SSENMPSEI
+31 PSGSMPSEI
-40 TLKKSDYFL
+40 TLQKSDYFL
-49 DTDGSKTYNSPSFDK
+49 DTDGSKTYNSPSFGE

-71 NMNVGGKTKVGFCAE
+71 NMNVGGKTQVGFCAE

-118 YCMTDAKYM
+118 YCMTDAKYQ

-132 AKFGSQLWTDQNMI
+132 EKWGGELWTDQNLI

-174 RVAIAKELMYIAN
+174 KVAIAKELMYIAN

-207 YEKGCKVIDNPDCWP
+207 YQKGEKVLDNTDCWP

-229 HYIGGNATS
+229 RYIGGNATS

-247 DNTQAIMVATPR
+247 DNTQAVMVATPKK
-259 GEPTIDDYQIVVKK
+259 EPTGDTYRIIVKK

-282 LPGATFSLT
+282 LAGATFSLE
-291 MVGSDDPSFPMTG
+291 MVGSDGPSFPKTG

-311 YTFKPLKA
+311 YIFDRLEA
-319 GTYQVTETEA
+319 GTYKVTETEA

-340 YTVTLPMN
+340 YAVTLPTN
-348 GQKTVTVTATD
+348 GQNTVTVTALD
-359 TPITTSSGSIRKV
+359 TPITLASGSIRKV
-372 DKDIPTMGLAGA
+372 DKDRPTMGLAGA

-395 KYEGQTVAG
+395 TYEGQTVEG

-417 GSYIAEEIGAPE
+417 GSYVAEEIGAPE

-446 KSDVTLVFENDS
+446 KNEVKLVFENDS

-694 ETDCPDDYILDKTPH
+694 ETGCPDDYILDKTPH
-709 EFQVNAGKT
+709 EFQVNAGVT
-718 EVGIDVVNLKKPEIT
+718 NVGIDVVNLKKPEIT

-794 EVEAPEGYQLDE
+794 EVEAPAGYQLDE

-850 QLRYLDGTSG
+850 QLRYLGGTSG

-934 DAKNPTKVL
+934 DAKHPTKVL

-980 EKTIIVTEVEAP
+980 EKTIIVTEIEAP

-1056 NIHNNLTIESG
+1056 NIHNDLTIESG

-1123 ITFANPSTCSLLI
+1123 ITFANP
-1136 KKVCSINTDKM
+1136 
-1147 LEGAVFDVRYA
+1147 
-1158 DGSVVGDSNGVY
+1158 
-1170 ETGADGT
+1170 
-1177 ILITGLEANK
+1177 
-1187 AIIVTETKAPNGFAI
+1187 
-1202 DTKPQ
+1202 
-1207 TVTTIA
+1207 
-1213 GKVVQLTFANAPYGK
+1213 
-1228 LVIEKRDAETNNLLP
+1228 
-1243 GAEFRVTT
+1243 
-1251 AAGCE
+1251 
-1256 VGQNGV
+1256 
-1262 IGDTTLTSNGIFRTD
+1262 
-1277 ADGKI
+1277 
-1282 TISNLR
+1282 
-1288 PGNYI
+1288 
-1293 ITEIKA
+1293 
-1299 PDGYLI
+1299 
-1305 DDPTRNVTVT
+1305 
-1315 AGDTQTIV
+1315 
-1323 FKNHSTCSL
+1323 STCSL

-1486 PGSYV
+1486 PGNYI

-1651 LNGEIVGTYVTDK
+1651 MNGEIVGTYVTDK

-1745 IGEYESDDQ
+1745 IGEYESDNQ

-1907 VSIKKTGYAQ
+1907 VSIKKTGYTQ
-1917 TMNNNVMRWTVSGV
+1917 TMNNNIMRWTVSGV

-1997 MSSAALGLASN
+1997 MSPAALGLASN

-2067 WTTSV
+2067 WTTSI

>member
-31 SSENMPSEI
+31 PSGSMPSEI
-40 TLKKSDYFL
+40 TLQKSDYFL
-49 DTDGSKTYNSPSFDK
+49 DTDGSKTYNSPSFGE

-71 NMNVGGKTKVGFCAE
+71 NMNVGGETKVGFCAE

-118 YCMTDAKYM
+118 YCMTDAKYQ

-132 AKFGSQLWTDQNMI
+132 EKWGGELWTDQNLI

-174 RVAIAKELMYIAN
+174 KVAIAKELMYIAN

-207 YEKGCKVIDNPDCWP
+207 YQKGEKVLDNTDCWP

-229 HYIGGNATS
+229 RYIGGNATS

-247 DNTQAIMVATPR
+247 DNTQAVMVATPKP
-259 GEPTIDDYQIVVKK
+259 PTAEDYQIVVKK

-282 LPGATFSLT
+282 LAGAAFSLE
-291 MVGSDDPSFPMTG
+291 MVGSDDPMFPMTG

-311 YTFKPLKA
+311 YTFKKLKA
-319 GTYQVTETEA
+319 GTYQVTETKA
-329 PEGYQIDNPGP
+329 PDGYQIDNPGP
-340 YTVTLPMN
+340 YTVTLPTN
-348 GQKTVTVTATD
+348 GQKTVTVTALD
-359 TPITTSSGSIRKV
+359 TPITLASGSIRKV
-372 DKDIPTMGLAGA
+372 DKDRPTMGLAGA

-395 KYEGQTVAG
+395 TYEGQTVEG

-417 GSYIAEEIGAPE
+417 GSYVAEEIGAPE

-446 KSDVTLVFENDS
+446 KNEVKLVFENDS

-564 EPVANC
+564 KPVANC

-709 EFQVNAGKT
+709 EFQVNAGVT
-718 EVGIDVVNLKKPEIT
+718 NVGIDVVNLKKPEIT

-794 EVEAPEGYQLDE
+794 EVEAPAGYQLDE

-850 QLRYLDGTSG
+850 QLRYLGGTSG
-860 TGGTVIGEKVT
+860 TGGTAIGEKVT

-980 EKTIIVTEVEAP
+980 KKTIIVTEIEAP

-1056 NIHNNLTIESG
+1056 NIHNDLTIESG

-1170 ETGADGT
+1170 ETGVDGT

-1187 AIIVTETKAPNGFAI
+1187 AIIVTETKAPDGFAI

-1207 TVTTIA
+1207 TITTIA
-1213 GKVVQLTFANAPYGK
+1213 GKTVQLTFANAPYGK
-1228 LVIEKRDAETNNLLP
+1228 LV
-1243 GAEFRVTT
+1243 
-1251 AAGCE
+1251 
-1256 VGQNGV
+1256 
-1262 IGDTTLTSNGIFRTD
+1262 
-1277 ADGKI
+1277 
-1282 TISNLR
+1282 
-1288 PGNYI
+1288 
-1293 ITEIKA
+1293 
-1299 PDGYLI
+1299 
-1305 DDPTRNVTVT
+1305 
-1315 AGDTQTIV
+1315 
-1323 FKNHSTCSL
+1323 
-1332 LIKKVCTENPDKML
+1332 
-1346 EGAVFDVRY
+1346 
-1355 ADGTVVGDSNG
+1355 
-1366 VFTTGADGTI
+1366 
-1376 LITGLEANKAIVVT
+1376 
-1390 ETKAPDGFAIDTT
+1390 
-1403 PQTITTQAGKVVQ
+1403 
-1416 LTFANAPYGKIII
+1416 I

-1460 IGDTNLT
+1460 IGDTKLT

-1486 PGSYV
+1486 PGSYI

-1531 IEKRDSVTKEPL
+1531 IEKRDSVTKVPL

-1651 LNGEIVGTYVTDK
+1651 MNGEIVGTYVTDK

-1725 VTKKGIQ
+1725 VTRKGIQ

>member
-31 SSENMPSEI
+31 PSGSMPSEI
-40 TLKKSDYFL
+40 TLQKSDYFL
-49 DTDGSKTYNSPSFDK
+49 DTDGSKTYNSPSFGE

-71 NMNVGGKTKVGFCAE
+71 NMNVGGETKIGFCAE

-118 YCMTDAKYM
+118 YCMTDTKYQ

-132 AKFGSQLWTDQNMI
+132 EKWGGELWTDPNLI

-174 RVAIAKELMYIAN
+174 KVAIAKELMYIAN

-207 YEKGCKVIDNPDCWP
+207 YQKGEKVLDNTDCWP
-222 DVDVTLY
+222 DVGVTLY

-247 DNTQAIMVATPR
+247 ENTQAIMVATPK
-259 GEPTIDDYQIVVKK
+259 EPTSEEYQIVVKK

-282 LPGATFSLT
+282 LAGAEFSLE
-291 MVGSDDPSFPMTG
+291 MVGSDDPKFPMTG
-304 VTGQDGT
+304 VTRQNGT
-311 YTFKPLKA
+311 YTFRGLKA
-319 GTYQVTETEA
+319 GTYQVTETTA
-329 PEGYQIDNPGP
+329 PDGYQIDNPGP
-340 YTVTLPMN
+340 YTVTLPTN
-348 GQKTVTVTATD
+348 GQKTVTVTALD
-359 TPITTSSGSIRKV
+359 TPITLASGSIRKV
-372 DKDIPTMGLAGA
+372 DKDRPTMGLAGA

-395 KYEGQTVAG
+395 TYEGQTVEG

-417 GSYIAEEIGAPE
+417 GSYVAEEIGAPE

-446 KSDVTLVFENDS
+446 KNEVKLVFENDS

-526 VTAYVSAADIQG
+526 VTAYVSTADIQG

-570 TFDIRSIDGTYHET
+570 TFDIRSIDGTYHEA

-709 EFQVNAGKT
+709 EFQVNAGVT
-718 EVGIDVVNLKKPEIT
+718 NVGIDVVNLKKPEIT

-794 EVEAPEGYQLDE
+794 EVEAPAGYQLDE

-850 QLRYLDGTSG
+850 QLRYLGGTSG

-934 DAKNPTKVL
+934 DAKHPTRVL

-980 EKTIIVTEVEAP
+980 EKTIIVTEIEAP

-1056 NIHNNLTIESG
+1056 NIHNDLTIESG

-1081 RIIIKGLTPGN
+1081 RIIIKGLTPGH

-1123 ITFANPSTCSLLI
+1123 ITFANP
-1136 KKVCSINTDKM
+1136 
-1147 LEGAVFDVRYA
+1147 
-1158 DGSVVGDSNGVY
+1158 
-1170 ETGADGT
+1170 
-1177 ILITGLEANK
+1177 
-1187 AIIVTETKAPNGFAI
+1187 
-1202 DTKPQ
+1202 
-1207 TVTTIA
+1207 
-1213 GKVVQLTFANAPYGK
+1213 
-1228 LVIEKRDAETNNLLP
+1228 
-1243 GAEFRVTT
+1243 
-1251 AAGCE
+1251 
-1256 VGQNGV
+1256 
-1262 IGDTTLTSNGIFRTD
+1262 
-1277 ADGKI
+1277 
-1282 TISNLR
+1282 
-1288 PGNYI
+1288 
-1293 ITEIKA
+1293 
-1299 PDGYLI
+1299 
-1305 DDPTRNVTVT
+1305 
-1315 AGDTQTIV
+1315 
-1323 FKNHSTCSL
+1323 STCSL

-1486 PGSYV
+1486 PGNYI

-1651 LNGEIVGTYVTDK
+1651 MNGEIVGTYVTDK

-1725 VTKKGIQ
+1725 VTRKGIQ

>member
-31 SSENMPSEI
+31 PSGSMPSEI
-40 TLKKSDYFL
+40 TLQKSDYFL
-49 DTDGSKTYNSPSFDK
+49 DTDGSKTYNSPSFGE

-71 NMNVGGKTKVGFCAE
+71 NMNVGGETKIGFCAE

-118 YCMTDAKYM
+118 YCMTDAKYQ

-132 AKFGSQLWTDQNMI
+132 EKWGGELWTDQNLI

-174 RVAIAKELMYIAN
+174 KVAIAKELMYIAN

-207 YEKGCKVIDNPDCWP
+207 YQKGEKVLDNTDCWP

-229 HYIGGNATS
+229 RYIGGNATS

-247 DNTQAIMVATPR
+247 DNTQAVMVATPKKSDI
-259 GEPTIDDYQIVVKK
+259 PSDKYQIVVKK

-282 LPGATFSLT
+282 LAGATFSLE
-291 MVGSDDPSFPMTG
+291 MVGSDDPKFPMTG

-311 YTFKPLKA
+311 YTFKNLKA

-340 YTVTLPMN
+340 YAVTLPTN
-348 GQKTVTVTATD
+348 GQKTVTVTALD
-359 TPITTSSGSIRKV
+359 TPITLASGSIRKV
-372 DKDIPTMGLAGA
+372 DKDRPTMGLAGA

-395 KYEGQTVAG
+395 TYEGQTVEG

-417 GSYIAEEIGAPE
+417 GSYVAEEIGAPE

-446 KSDVTLVFENDS
+446 KNEVKLVFENDS

-564 EPVANC
+564 KPVANC

-627 GGTFTLTF
+627 GGTFTRTF

-709 EFQVNAGKT
+709 EFQVNAGVT
-718 EVGIDVVNLKKPEIT
+718 NVGIDVVNLKKPEIT

-794 EVEAPEGYQLDE
+794 EVEAPAGYQLDE

-850 QLRYLDGTSG
+850 QLRYLGGTSG

-934 DAKNPTKVL
+934 DAKHPTKVL

-980 EKTIIVTEVEAP
+980 EKTIIVTEIEAP

-1056 NIHNNLTIESG
+1056 NIHNDLTIESG

-1081 RIIIKGLTPGN
+1081 RIIIKGLTPGH

-1123 ITFANPSTCSLLI
+1123 ITFANP
-1136 KKVCSINTDKM
+1136 
-1147 LEGAVFDVRYA
+1147 
-1158 DGSVVGDSNGVY
+1158 
-1170 ETGADGT
+1170 
-1177 ILITGLEANK
+1177 
-1187 AIIVTETKAPNGFAI
+1187 
-1202 DTKPQ
+1202 
-1207 TVTTIA
+1207 
-1213 GKVVQLTFANAPYGK
+1213 
-1228 LVIEKRDAETNNLLP
+1228 
-1243 GAEFRVTT
+1243 
-1251 AAGCE
+1251 
-1256 VGQNGV
+1256 
-1262 IGDTTLTSNGIFRTD
+1262 
-1277 ADGKI
+1277 
-1282 TISNLR
+1282 
-1288 PGNYI
+1288 
-1293 ITEIKA
+1293 
-1299 PDGYLI
+1299 
-1305 DDPTRNVTVT
+1305 
-1315 AGDTQTIV
+1315 
-1323 FKNHSTCSL
+1323 STCSL

-1486 PGSYV
+1486 PGNYI

-1651 LNGEIVGTYVTDK
+1651 MNGEIVGTYVTDK

-1725 VTKKGIQ
+1725 VTRKGIQ

>member
-31 SSENMPSEI
+31 PSGSMPSEI
-40 TLKKSDYFL
+40 TLQKSDYFL
-49 DTDGSKTYNSPSFDK
+49 DTDGSKTYNSPSFGE

-71 NMNVGGKTKVGFCAE
+71 NMNVGGETKIGFCAE

-118 YCMTDAKYM
+118 YCMTDTKYQ

-132 AKFGSQLWTDQNMI
+132 EKWGGELWTDQNLI

-174 RVAIAKELMYIAN
+174 KVAIAKELMYIAN

-207 YEKGCKVIDNPDCWP
+207 YQKGEKVLDNTDCWP

-229 HYIGGNATS
+229 RYIGGNATS

-247 DNTQAIMVATPR
+247 DNTQAVMVATPKK
-259 GEPTIDDYQIVVKK
+259 EPTSEEYQIVVKK

-282 LPGATFSLT
+282 LAGAEFSLE
-291 MVGSDDPSFPMTG
+291 MVGSDDPKFPMTG
-304 VTGQDGT
+304 VTRQNGT
-311 YTFKPLKA
+311 YTFRGLKA
-319 GTYQVTETEA
+319 GTYQVTETTA
-329 PEGYQIDNPGP
+329 PDGYQIDNPGP
-340 YTVTLPMN
+340 YTVTLPTN
-348 GQKTVTVTATD
+348 GQKTVTVTALD
-359 TPITTSSGSIRKV
+359 TPITLASGSIRKV
-372 DKDIPTMGLAGA
+372 DKDRPTMGLAGA

-395 KYEGQTVAG
+395 TYEGQTVEG

-417 GSYIAEEIGAPE
+417 GSYVAEEIGAPE

-446 KSDVTLVFENDS
+446 KNEVKLVFENDS

-564 EPVANC
+564 KPVANC

-627 GGTFTLTF
+627 GGTFTRTF

-709 EFQVNAGKT
+709 EFQVNAGVT
-718 EVGIDVVNLKKPEIT
+718 NVGIDVVNLKKPEIT

-794 EVEAPEGYQLDE
+794 EVEAPAGYQLDE

-850 QLRYLDGTSG
+850 QLRYLGGTSG

-871 DQNGVCSWTGLKAGT
+871 DQNGVCSWTSLKAGT

-980 EKTIIVTEVEAP
+980 KKTIIVTEIEAP

-1056 NIHNNLTIESG
+1056 NIHNDLTIESG

-1123 ITFANPSTCSLLI
+1123 ITFANP
-1136 KKVCSINTDKM
+1136 
-1147 LEGAVFDVRYA
+1147 
-1158 DGSVVGDSNGVY
+1158 
-1170 ETGADGT
+1170 
-1177 ILITGLEANK
+1177 
-1187 AIIVTETKAPNGFAI
+1187 
-1202 DTKPQ
+1202 
-1207 TVTTIA
+1207 
-1213 GKVVQLTFANAPYGK
+1213 
-1228 LVIEKRDAETNNLLP
+1228 
-1243 GAEFRVTT
+1243 
-1251 AAGCE
+1251 
-1256 VGQNGV
+1256 
-1262 IGDTTLTSNGIFRTD
+1262 
-1277 ADGKI
+1277 
-1282 TISNLR
+1282 
-1288 PGNYI
+1288 
-1293 ITEIKA
+1293 
-1299 PDGYLI
+1299 
-1305 DDPTRNVTVT
+1305 
-1315 AGDTQTIV
+1315 
-1323 FKNHSTCSL
+1323 STCSL

-1486 PGSYV
+1486 PGNYI

-1651 LNGEIVGTYVTDK
+1651 MNGEIVGTYVTDK

-1725 VTKKGIQ
+1725 VTRKGIQ

>member
-31 SSENMPSEI
+31 PSGSMPSEI
-40 TLKKSDYFL
+40 TLQKSDYFL
-49 DTDGSKTYNSPSFDK
+49 DTDGSKTYNSPSFGE

-71 NMNVGGKTKVGFCAE
+71 NMNVGGKTNVGFCAE

-118 YCMTDAKYM
+118 YCMTDAKYQ

-132 AKFGSQLWTDQNMI
+132 EKWGGELWTDQNLI

-174 RVAIAKELMYIAN
+174 KVAIAKELMYIAN

-207 YEKGCKVIDNPDCWP
+207 YQKGEKVLDNTDCWP

-229 HYIGGNATS
+229 HYIGGDATS

-247 DNTQAIMVATPR
+247 DNTQAIMVATPKKSDI
-259 GEPTIDDYQIVVKK
+259 PSDKYQIVVKK

-282 LPGATFSLT
+282 LAGATFSLE
-291 MVGSDDPSFPMTG
+291 MVGSDDPKFPMTG

-311 YTFKPLKA
+311 YTFKNLKA

-340 YTVTLPMN
+340 YAVTLPTN
-348 GQKTVTVTATD
+348 GQKTVTVTALD
-359 TPITTSSGSIRKV
+359 TPITLASGSIRKV
-372 DKDIPTMGLAGA
+372 DKDRPTMGLAGA

-395 KYEGQTVAG
+395 TYEGQTVEG

-417 GSYIAEEIGAPE
+417 GSYVAKEIGAPE

-446 KSDVTLVFENDS
+446 KNEVKLVFENDS

-709 EFQVNAGKT
+709 EFQVNAGVT
-718 EVGIDVVNLKKPEIT
+718 NVGIDVVNLKKPEIT

-794 EVEAPEGYQLDE
+794 EVEAPAGYQLDE

-850 QLRYLDGTSG
+850 QLRYLGGTSG

-934 DAKNPTKVL
+934 DAKHPTKVL

-980 EKTIIVTEVEAP
+980 EKTIIVTEIEAP

-1056 NIHNNLTIESG
+1056 NIHNDLTIESG

-1123 ITFANPSTCSLLI
+1123 ITFANP
-1136 KKVCSINTDKM
+1136 
-1147 LEGAVFDVRYA
+1147 
-1158 DGSVVGDSNGVY
+1158 
-1170 ETGADGT
+1170 
-1177 ILITGLEANK
+1177 
-1187 AIIVTETKAPNGFAI
+1187 
-1202 DTKPQ
+1202 
-1207 TVTTIA
+1207 
-1213 GKVVQLTFANAPYGK
+1213 
-1228 LVIEKRDAETNNLLP
+1228 
-1243 GAEFRVTT
+1243 
-1251 AAGCE
+1251 
-1256 VGQNGV
+1256 
-1262 IGDTTLTSNGIFRTD
+1262 
-1277 ADGKI
+1277 
-1282 TISNLR
+1282 
-1288 PGNYI
+1288 
-1293 ITEIKA
+1293 
-1299 PDGYLI
+1299 
-1305 DDPTRNVTVT
+1305 
-1315 AGDTQTIV
+1315 
-1323 FKNHSTCSL
+1323 STCSL

-1486 PGSYV
+1486 PGNYV

-1725 VTKKGIQ
+1725 VTRKGIQ

-1792 GDTAMIEWENTSELG
+1792 GDTTMIEWENTSELG

-1917 TMNNNVMRWTVSGV
+1917 TMNNNIMRWTVSGV

-2067 WTTSV
+2067 WTTSI